1 MNLPLLVEIPAALLP
16 LVARNRESLRAAVGA
31 IQSESEGAAAGL
43 IAGRTRSHNSQT
55 DHPTPPFAT
64 PQSPVGAGSTRDE
77 ALPVPTQ
84 PDWSPDRWLQWD
96 RVTAASDFVLQQATQ
111 NPVLLLDLAASGDL
125 DRAFAPGE
133 LCAQIAAAVS
143 QAATEDELAR
153 ALRRQR
159 ARHQIR
165 IIWRDLTRQA
175 DLIQTCRDLSDMAD
189 ACIDQAYQWLY
200 LRHCQQFGTPM
211 GRRSGQPQHMVVL
224 GMGKLGAVELN
235 LSSDI
240 DLIFAYPEGG
250 ETEGAKRPLDNQEF
264 FIRLGQ
270 RLIKALD
277 PITVDGFVFRVDMRL
292 RPYGSSGAL
301 VLSFNALEQY
311 YQDQGRDWERY
322 AMIKARVVAGDQQAG
337 AQLLDM
343 LRPFVYRRY
352 LDFSAIEAL
361 RTMKQLIQQEVRR
374 KGMADNIK
382 LGSGGIREVEFIAQ
396 AFQLIHGGR
405 DLSLQQRP
413 LLKVLATLEGQGY
426 LPAAVIAELRDGY
439 EFLRYTEHA
448 IQAIADRQTQMLPDG
463 DQDRARIA
471 FMMGFTDWA
480 SFHQRLMQWRE
491 RTAWHFGELIADPD
505 EEADV
510 PKEEIVGG
518 EWLPLWEDSQ
528 DQDVACRQLY
538 TAGFNDP
545 AKALK
550 RLEDLRAS
558 PQLRAMQ
565 RLGRERLDAFIPRL
579 LAQAVEHVDPDLVLE
594 RVLPL
599 VEAVARR
606 SAYLVLL
613 TENPDALR
621 RLLTLCAASPWIAE
635 QIARFPLLLDELL
648 NEARLFNPPLA
659 PELAAELRERLTRI
673 PEDDLEQ
680 QMEALRH
687 FKLAHNLRVA
697 ASEIVGALP
706 LMKVSD
712 YLTWLA
718 EAILEQVL
726 ALAWRQTV
734 ARHGVPKRPDGS
746 DCDPGFVIVGYGK
759 VGGIE
764 LGHGSDLDLVFIHDG
779 DPNAETDGAKPID
792 SAQFFTRLGQ
802 RIIHLLTAQTNSGQ
816 LYDVDMRLR
825 PSGAAGLLVS
835 SVAAFARYQ
844 ENEAWTWE
852 HQALVR
858 ARVLV
863 GCRQTGAAFEQV
875 RAQVLGRTRDLDKLR
890 AEVSEMRAKMRDNLG
905 TRLTTAGLGAN
916 AFDAGVPFDVK
927 QDAGGIV
934 DIEFMV
940 QYAALAWSDKHPAL
954 LQYTD
959 NIRILEGL
967 EQAGLL
973 PAADAGLLREAYKA
987 YRSAAHRQALQKQ
1000 AGVIAGDQFSA
1011 ERREVMRIWQSLGL
1025 STPPVGAA

>member
-1 MNLPLLVEIPAALLP
+1 MSLPLLADVPAILLPFVGRAQRSLHTAVAALSDSALAE
-16 LVARNRESLRAAVGA
+16 LDAWSDERRAAFER
-31 IQSESEGAAAGL
+31 IC
-43 IAGRTRSHNSQT
+43 
-55 DHPTPPFAT
+55 
-64 PQSPVGAGSTRDE
+64 
-77 ALPVPTQ
+77 
-84 PDWSPDRWLQWD
+84 
-96 RVTAASDFVLQQATQ
+96 AASDFFADQVTRDPQM
-111 NPVLLLDLAASGDL
+111 LLDLASSGQL
-125 DRAFAPGE
+125 ERSFAAGE
-133 LCAQIAAAVS
+133 LRGQIDAAV
-143 QAATEDELAR
+143 QTAETEDDLGR
-153 ALRRQR
+153 QLRRQR
-159 ARHQIR
+159 TRHQVR
-165 IIWRDLTRQA
+165 IIWRDLNRQA
-175 DLIQTCRDLSDMAD
+175 NLVETCRDLSDMAD
-189 ACIDQAYQWLY
+189 ACIDLAYHWLY
-200 LRHCQQFGTPM
+200 QRHAQQFGMPT
-211 GRRSGQPQHMVVL
+211 GRRSGEPQHMVIL

-240 DLIFAYPEGG
+240 DLIFGYPEGG
-250 ETEGAKRPLDNQEF
+250 ETVGVKRPLDNQEF

-322 AMIKARVVAGDQQAG
+322 AMIKARVVGGDQVAG

-374 KGMADNIK
+374 KGMAENIK

-413 LLKVLATLEGQGY
+413 LLKVLKTLEGQGY
-426 LPAAVIAELRDGY
+426 LPAAVISELREGY

-463 DQDRARIA
+463 DKDQARIA
-471 FMMGFTDWA
+471 FMLGFDDWA
-480 SFHQRLMQWRE
+480 SFHAQLMYWRG
-491 RTAWHFGELIADPD
+491 RVAWHFRQVIADPD
-505 EEADV
+505 EEDGDDDSDSEMA
-510 PKEEIVGG
+510 VGG
-518 EWLPLWEDSQ
+518 EWSPLWEDSQ
-528 DQDVACRQLY
+528 DEEAACRQL
-538 TAGFNDP
+538 ADGGFSD
-545 AKALK
+545 ATQALK
-550 RLEDLRAS
+550 RLTDLRNS

-579 LAQAVEHVDPDLVLE
+579 LAQAVEHDNPDLVLE

-613 TENPDALR
+613 TENPSALR

-648 NEARLFNPPLA
+648 NEGRLFRPPLA

-687 FKLAHNLRVA
+687 FKLAHRLRVA
-697 ASEIVGALP
+697 ASEITGSLP

-726 ALAWRQTV
+726 ALAWHHTV
-734 ARHGVPKRPDGS
+734 AKHGTPMRPDGTL
-746 DCDPGFVIVGYGK
+746 CDPGFIIIGYGK

-779 DPNAETDGAKPID
+779 DPHAETDGAKPID

-816 LYDVDMRLR
+816 LYEVDMRLR
-825 PSGAAGLLVS
+825 PSGASGLLVS
-835 SVAAFARYQ
+835 SLGAFDRYQ
-844 ENEAWTWE
+844 QNEAWTWE

-863 GCRQTGAAFEQV
+863 GSQEVGAEFEKV
-875 RAQVLGRTRDLDKLR
+875 RAAVLGRERDLPKLR

-905 TRLTTAGLGAN
+905 SKATAAGTAAN
-916 AFDAGVPFDVK
+916 AFDATAPFDLK

-940 QYAALAWSDKHPAL
+940 QYAALAWSREHPAL
-954 LQYTD
+954 LRYTD

-967 EQAGLL
+967 EQAGLI
-973 PAADAGLLREAYKA
+973 PDTDANLLREAYKA
-987 YRSAAHRQALQKQ
+987 YRAAAHRQALQKE
-1000 AGVIAGDQFSA
+1000 AGVISGDQFHA
-1011 ERREVMRIWQSLGL
+1011 ERREVMRIWANLGL
-1025 STPPVGAA
+1025 S

>member
-1 MNLPLLVEIPAALLP
+1 MTLPVLAELPAILLP
-16 LVARNRESLRAAVGA
+16 LVSRSEQSFRTSVAAL
-31 IQSESEGAAAGL
+31 ENDHGL
-43 IAGRTRSHNSQT
+43 S
-55 DHPTPPFAT
+55 DWTP
-64 PQSPVGAGSTRDE
+64 E
-77 ALPVPTQ
+77 
-84 PDWSPDRWLQWD
+84 RWAQLA
-96 RVTAASDFVLQQATQ
+96 RVTAASEFVIEQSIRDPLM
-111 NPVLLLDLAASGDL
+111 LLSLVASGEL

-143 QAATEDELAR
+143 TAQSEDELGR

-159 ARHQIR
+159 ARHQVR

-175 DLIQTCRDLSDMAD
+175 DLVQTCRDLSDMAD
-189 ACIDQAYQWLY
+189 ATIDQAYQWLY
-200 LRHCQQFGTPM
+200 SRHCEQFGTPT
-211 GRRSGQPQHMVVL
+211 GRRSGEPQQMVIL

-250 ETEGAKRPLDNQEF
+250 ETVGVKRSLDNQEF

-277 PITVDGFVFRVDMRL
+277 PMTVDGFVFRVDMRL

-322 AMIKARVVAGDQQAG
+322 AMIKARVVAGDQVAG

-413 LLKVLATLEGQGY
+413 LLKVLSTLEGQGY
-426 LPAAVIAELRDGY
+426 LPPAVVSELREGY

-448 IQAIADRQTQMLPDG
+448 IQAIADRQTQMLPDSAQ
-463 DQDRARIA
+463 DQARIA
-471 FMMGFTDWA
+471 FMLGFADWSA
-480 SFHQRLMQWRE
+480 FHEQLMYWRG
-491 RTAWHFGELIADPD
+491 RVAWHFAQVIADPD
-505 EEADV
+505 EEEGSENEV
-510 PKEEIVGG
+510 VVGG
-518 EWLPLWEDSQ
+518 EWLPLWEEEQ
-528 DQDVACRQLY
+528 DEEAACRQLQEGGFVD
-538 TAGFNDP
+538 AG
-545 AKALK
+545 KALK
-550 RLEDLRAS
+550 ALAGLRGS

-579 LAQAVEHVDPDLVLE
+579 LAQAVEHDNPDLVLE

-613 TENPDALR
+613 TENPGALR

-635 QIARFPLLLDELL
+635 QITRFPLLLDELL
-648 NEARLFNPPLA
+648 NEGRLFKPPLA

-687 FKLAHNLRVA
+687 FKLAHRLRVA
-697 ASEIVGALP
+697 ASEIAGSLP

-734 ARHGVPKRPDGS
+734 TKYGTPLRTDGTL
-746 DCDPGFVIVGYGK
+746 CDPGFIIVGYGK

-779 DPNAETDGAKPID
+779 DPQAETDGPKSID
-792 SAQFFTRLGQ
+792 GAQFFTRLGQ

-816 LYDVDMRLR
+816 LYEVDMRLR
-825 PSGAAGLLVS
+825 PSGASGLLVS
-835 SVAAFARYQ
+835 SLGAFARYQ

-863 GCRQTGAAFEQV
+863 GSQDVGQAFEKV
-875 RAQVLGRTRDLDKLR
+875 RAQVLGESRDLAKLQQ
-890 AEVSEMRAKMRDNLG
+890 EVSEMRAKMRDNLG
-905 TRLTTAGLGAN
+905 TRSTAAGTAAN
-916 AFDAGVPFDVK
+916 AFEATVPFDLK

-940 QYAALAWSDKHPAL
+940 QYAALAWSQSHPPL
-954 LQYTD
+954 LRWTD
-959 NIRILEGL
+959 NIRILEELEHEGL
-967 EQAGLL
+967 M
-973 PAADAGLLREAYKA
+973 PAEDASLLREAYKA
-987 YRSAAHRQALQKQ
+987 YRSAAHRQALQKD
-1000 AGVIAGDQFSA
+1000 AGVIAGDQFA
-1011 ERREVMRIWQSLGL
+1011 EERRQVLRIWKELGL
-1025 STPPVGAA
+1025 S

>member
-1 MNLPLLVEIPAALLP
+1 MSLPTLAELPAILLPKAQRAEQSFRDAVAALDDDH
-16 LVARNRESLRAAVGA
+16 
-31 IQSESEGAAAGL
+31 GL
-43 IAGRTRSHNSQT
+43 SAW
-55 DHPTPPFAT
+55 T
-64 PQSPVGAGSTRDE
+64 PQRWADFTR
-77 ALPVPTQ
+77 VC
-84 PDWSPDRWLQWD
+84 
-96 RVTAASDFVLQQATQ
+96 AASDFVIEQSVRDPLM
-111 NPVLLLDLAASGDL
+111 LLELVAWGEL
-125 DRAFAPGE
+125 DRGFAPGE
-133 LCAQIAAAVS
+133 LCGQIAGVVQ
-143 QAATEDELAR
+143 QAETEEELGR
-153 ALRRQR
+153 VLRRQR
-159 ARHQIR
+159 TRQQVR

-175 DLIQTCRDLSDMAD
+175 DLVQTCRDLSDMAD
-189 ACIDQAYQWLY
+189 ASIDQAYQWLY
-200 LRHCQQFGTPM
+200 QRHCVQFGTPT
-211 GRRSGQPQHMVVL
+211 GRRSGEPQHMVIL

-250 ETEGAKRPLDNQEF
+250 ETAGVKRSLDNQEF

-270 RLIKALD
+270 KLIKALD
-277 PITVDGFVFRVDMRL
+277 PMTVDGFVFRVDMRL
-292 RPYGSSGAL
+292 RPYGSAGAL

-322 AMIKARVVAGDQQAG
+322 AMIKARVVAGDQAAG

-413 LLKVLATLEGQGY
+413 LLKVLGTLEGQGY
-426 LPAAVIAELRDGY
+426 LPPAVIAELRNGY

-463 DQDRARIA
+463 PEDQARIA
-471 FMMGFTDWA
+471 FMLGFTDWA
-480 SFHQRLMQWRE
+480 AFHERLMYWRG
-491 RTAWHFGELIADPD
+491 RVDWHFRQVIADPD
-505 EEADV
+505 EEEG
-510 PKEEIVGG
+510 EESELVVGG
-518 EWLPLWEDSQ
+518 EWLPLWEESQ
-528 DQDVACRQLY
+528 DEDAACRQL
-538 TAGFNDP
+538 AEGGFTD
-545 AKALK
+545 ATKALK
-550 RLEDLRAS
+550 ALAGLRGS

-579 LAQAVEHVDPDLVLE
+579 LAQAVEHANPDLVLE

-635 QIARFPLLLDELL
+635 QITRFPLLLDELL
-648 NEARLFNPPLA
+648 NEGRLFKPPLA

-687 FKLAHNLRVA
+687 FKLAHRLRVA
-697 ASEIVGALP
+697 ASEIAGSLP

-734 ARHGVPKRPDGS
+734 ARHGSPQRLDGTL
-746 DCDPGFVIVGYGK
+746 CDPGFIIVGYGK

-779 DPNAETDGAKPID
+779 DPQAETDGAKPID
-792 SAQFFTRLGQ
+792 GAQFFTRLGQ
-802 RIIHLLTAQTNSGQ
+802 RIIHLLTTQTNSGQ
-816 LYDVDMRLR
+816 LYEVDMRLR
-825 PSGAAGLLVS
+825 PSGASGLLVS
-835 SVAAFARYQ
+835 SLGAFDRYQ
-844 ENEAWTWE
+844 QNEAWTWE
-852 HQALVR
+852 HQALIR

-863 GCRQTGAAFEQV
+863 GSQDVGQAFEQV
-875 RAQVLGRTRDLDKLR
+875 RAKVLGRERDLAKLR
-890 AEVSEMRAKMRDNLG
+890 QEVSEMRAKMRDNLG
-905 TRLTTAGLGAN
+905 TKGTAAGTGAN
-916 AFDAGVPFDVK
+916 AFEATALFDLK

-940 QYAALAWSDKHPAL
+940 QYAALAWSAQHPSL
-954 LQYTD
+954 LRYTD

-967 EQAGLL
+967 EQVGLM
-973 PAADAGLLREAYKA
+973 PAADAHLLREVYKA
-987 YRSAAHRQALQKQ
+987 YRSAAHRQALQNE
-1000 AGVIAGDQFSA
+1000 AGTVAGDQFA
-1011 ERREVMRIWQSLGL
+1011 DERRQVMRIWQELGL
-1025 STPPVGAA
+1025 S

>member
-1 MNLPLLVEIPAALLP
+1 MSLPS
-16 LVARNRESLRAAVGA
+16 LVALPDTLQHLTGSNEQSLRSGV
-31 IQSESEGAAAGL
+31 AAADGL
-43 IAGRTRSHNSQT
+43 SLDAWTAERWAA
-55 DHPTPPFAT
+55 FA
-64 PQSPVGAGSTRDE
+64 
-77 ALPVPTQ
+77 
-84 PDWSPDRWLQWD
+84 
-96 RVTAASDFVLQQATQ
+96 RVAAASEFVLEQSLRDPAM
-111 NPVLLLDLAASGDL
+111 LLSLAESGEL
-125 DRAFAPGE
+125 ERRFAPGE
-133 LCAQIAAAVS
+133 LCAQLAAAA
-143 QAATEDELAR
+143 QAATTEDELAR
-153 ALRRQR
+153 NLRRQR
-159 ARHQIR
+159 TRHQVR

-175 DLIQTCRDLSDMAD
+175 DLVETCRDLSDMAD
-189 ACIDQAYQWLY
+189 AAIDQAYQWLY
-200 LRHCQQFGTPM
+200 PRHCQQFGTPI
-211 GRRSGQPQHMVVL
+211 GNRSGQPQQMVVL

-240 DLIFAYPEGG
+240 DLIFAFPEGG
-250 ETEGAKRPLDNQEF
+250 ETEGVKRSLDNQEF
-264 FIRLGQ
+264 FNRLGQ

-292 RPYGSSGAL
+292 RPYGSAGAL
-301 VLSFNALEQY
+301 TLSFNALEQY

-322 AMIKARVVAGDQQAG
+322 AMIKARVVAGDQVAG
-337 AQLLDM
+337 SQLLEM

-374 KGMADNIK
+374 KGMSGNIK
-382 LGSGGIREVEFIAQ
+382 LGAGGIREVEFIAQ

-426 LPAAVIAELRDGY
+426 LPAPVVEELREGY
-439 EFLRYTEHA
+439 MFLRYTEHA

-463 DQDRARIA
+463 DLDRARIA
-471 FMMGFTDWA
+471 FMLGFPDWDA
-480 SFHQRLMQWRE
+480 FHDRLMHWRA
-491 RTAWHFGELIADPD
+491 RIDWHFRQVIADPD
-505 EEADV
+505 EDEGEGEV
-510 PKEEIVGG
+510 VVGG
-518 EWLPLWEDSQ
+518 EWLPLWEEAQ
-528 DQDVACRQLY
+528 DEEAACRQLED
-538 TAGFNDP
+538 AGFRDAP
-545 AKALK
+545 RAIKLLAG
-550 RLEDLRAS
+550 LRSS

-579 LAQAVEHVDPDLVLE
+579 LAQAVEHDDPDLVLE

-613 TENPDALR
+613 TENPGALR

-648 NEARLFNPPLA
+648 NESRLFSPPLA

-687 FKLAHNLRVA
+687 FKLAHSLRVA
-697 ASEIVGALP
+697 ASEIAGSLP

-718 EAILEQVL
+718 EAILDQVL

-734 ARHGVPKRPDGS
+734 ARHGRPQRSDGS
-746 DCDPGFVIVGYGK
+746 PCDPGFIIVGYGK

-779 DPNAETDGAKPID
+779 DPQAETDGAKPID

-802 RIIHLLTAQTNSGQ
+802 RIIHLLTTQTASGQ

-825 PSGAAGLLVS
+825 PSGASGLLVS
-835 SVAAFARYQ
+835 SVGAFERYQ
-844 ENEAWTWE
+844 QNEAWTWE

-863 GCRQTGAAFEQV
+863 GCPQVGAAFEGV
-875 RAQVLGRTRDLDKLR
+875 RARVLGKQRDLAGLR
-890 AEVSEMRAKMRDNLG
+890 SEVSEMRAKMRDNLG
-905 TRLTTAGLGAN
+905 TKSTAAGTAAN
-916 AFDAGVPFDVK
+916 AYDSGVPFDIK

-940 QYAALAWSDKHPAL
+940 QYAALAWSHSHPAL
-954 LQYTD
+954 LRYTD

-967 EQAGLL
+967 E
-973 PAADAGLLREAYKA
+973 DAGLVPASDAVLLREVYKA
-987 YRSAAHRQALQKQ
+987 FRSAAHRQALQKQ
-1000 AGVIAGDQFSA
+1000 AGVIDAGQFVN
-1011 ERREVMRIWQSLGL
+1011 ERQQVRRIWSELGL
-1025 STPPVGAA
+1025 S

>member
-1 MNLPLLVEIPAALLP
+1 MSLPLLAELPAVLMP
-16 LVARNRESLRAAVGA
+16 LVARAGQSWRTALDSL
-31 IQSESEGAAAGL
+31 
-43 IAGRTRSHNSQT
+43 T
-55 DHPTPPFAT
+55 
-64 PQSPVGAGSTRDE
+64 DE
-77 ALPVPTQ
+77 ARQSFQTWPEA
-84 PDWSPDRWLQWD
+84 RLQAFD
-96 RVTAASDFVLQQATQ
+96 RVCAASDFVADQVSRDPLM
-111 NPVLLLDLAASGDL
+111 LLDLAESGEL
-125 DRAFAPGE
+125 ERSFAPGE
-133 LCAQIAAAVS
+133 LLGHIASAVI
-143 QAATEDELAR
+143 QAASDDELGR
-153 ALRRQR
+153 NLRRQR
-159 ARHQIR
+159 TRQQVR

-175 DLIQTCRDLSDMAD
+175 DLVETCRDLSDMAD
-189 ACIDQAYQWLY
+189 GCIDLAYKWLY
-200 LRHCQQFGTPM
+200 ERHCQQFGTPT
-211 GRRSGQPQHMVVL
+211 GRRTGEPQQMVIL

-250 ETEGAKRPLDNQEF
+250 ETQGVKRPLDNQEF

-277 PITVDGFVFRVDMRL
+277 PVTVDGFVFRVDMRL

-322 AMIKARVVAGDQQAG
+322 AMIKARVVGGDQEKG
-337 AQLLDM
+337 SELLDM

-374 KGMADNIK
+374 KGMAENIK

-413 LLKVLATLEGQGY
+413 LLKVLKTLEGQGY
-426 LPAAVIAELRDGY
+426 LPAAVIDELREGY
-439 EFLRYTEHA
+439 QFLRYTEHA
-448 IQAIADRQTQMLPDG
+448 IQAIADRQTQMLPD
-463 DQDRARIA
+463 DPQDKSRIA
-471 FMMGFTDWA
+471 FMMGFADWA
-480 SFHQRLMQWRE
+480 SFHERLMYWRE
-491 RTAWHFGELIADPD
+491 RVAWHFRQVIADPD
-505 EEADV
+505 EEDGQQDHG
-510 PKEEIVGG
+510 EEIVGG
-518 EWLPLWEDSQ
+518 EWLPLWEESQ
-528 DQDVACRQLY
+528 NEESACLQLQEG
-538 TAGFNDP
+538 GFAD
-545 AKALK
+545 AQKALK
-550 RLEDLRAS
+550 NLSNLRNS
-558 PQLRAMQ
+558 SQLRSMQ

-579 LAQAVEHVDPDLVLE
+579 LAQAVEHDNPDLVLE

-613 TENPDALR
+613 TENPGALR

-648 NEARLFNPPLA
+648 NEGRLFSPPQAL
-659 PELAAELRERLTRI
+659 ELAAELRERLTRI

-687 FKLAHNLRVA
+687 FKLAHRLRVA
-697 ASEIVGALP
+697 ASEITGSLP

-726 ALAWRQTV
+726 ALAWRHTV
-734 ARHGVPKRPDGS
+734 ARHGAPRRPDGTL
-746 DCDPGFVIVGYGK
+746 CDPGFVIVGYGK

-779 DPNAETDGAKPID
+779 DPQAETDGAKPID
-792 SAQFFTRLGQ
+792 GAQFFTRLGQ
-802 RIIHLLTAQTNSGQ
+802 RIIHLITTQTNSGQ
-816 LYDVDMRLR
+816 LYEVDMRLR

-835 SVAAFARYQ
+835 SLGAFSRYQ

-863 GCRQTGAAFEQV
+863 GSTDVGRQFEAV
-875 RAQVLGRTRDLDKLR
+875 RALVLGRERDLPKLR
-890 AEVSEMRAKMRDNLG
+890 QEVSEMRAKMRDNLG
-905 TRLTTAGLGAN
+905 TRATAAGKGAN
-916 AFDAGVPFDVK
+916 AFEPTARFDLK

-940 QYAALAWSDKHPAL
+940 QYAALAWSREHPAL
-954 LQYTD
+954 LLYTD

-967 EQAGLL
+967 EEAGLMA
-973 PAADAGLLREAYKA
+973 AADAGLLREAYKA
-987 YRSAAHRQALQKQ
+987 YRSAAHRQALQNDP
-1000 AGVIAGDQFSA
+1000 GVVAGDQFA
-1011 ERREVMRIWQSLGL
+1011 TERREVMRLWGQLGL
-1025 STPPVGAA
+1025 G

>member
-1 MNLPLLVEIPAALLP
+1 MTLPVLAELPAILLP
-16 LVARNRESLRAAVGA
+16 LV
-31 IQSESEGAAAGL
+31 
-43 IAGRTRSHNSQT
+43 TRSEQSFRT
-55 DHPTPPFAT
+55 AVAALEDDHGFSNWTPERWAQFA
-64 PQSPVGAGSTRDE
+64 
-77 ALPVPTQ
+77 
-84 PDWSPDRWLQWD
+84 
-96 RVTAASDFVLQQATQ
+96 RVSAASDFVIEQSVRDPLM
-111 NPVLLLDLAASGDL
+111 LLSLVQSGEL
-125 DRAFAPGE
+125 DRPFAPGE
-133 LCAQIAAAVS
+133 LCAQIAAAVNTAQS
-143 QAATEDELAR
+143 EDELGR
-153 ALRRQR
+153 VLRRQR
-159 ARHQIR
+159 ARHQVR
-165 IIWRDLTRQA
+165 IIWRDLNRQA
-175 DLIQTCRDLSDMAD
+175 DLVQTCRDLSDMAD
-189 ACIDQAYQWLY
+189 ATIDQAYQWLY
-200 LRHCQQFGTPM
+200 SRHCQQFGTPT
-211 GRRSGQPQHMVVL
+211 GRRSGLPQQMVIL

-250 ETEGAKRPLDNQEF
+250 ETVGVKRALDNQEF

-277 PITVDGFVFRVDMRL
+277 PMTVDGFVFRVDMRL

-322 AMIKARVVAGDQQAG
+322 AMIKARVVAGDQAAG

-413 LLKVLATLEGQGY
+413 LLKVLSTLEGQGY
-426 LPAAVIAELRDGY
+426 LPPAVISELREGY

-463 DQDRARIA
+463 AQDQARIA
-471 FMMGFTDWA
+471 FMLGFADWQA
-480 SFHQRLMQWRE
+480 FHEKLMFWRG
-491 RTAWHFGELIADPD
+491 RVAWHFAQVIADPD
-505 EEADV
+505 EEEGADCEV
-510 PKEEIVGG
+510 VVGG
-518 EWLPLWEDSQ
+518 EWLPLWEEAQ
-528 DQDVACRQLY
+528 DEEAACRQLEEG
-538 TAGFNDP
+538 GFAD
-545 AKALK
+545 ATKALK
-550 RLEDLRAS
+550 ALASLRGS

-579 LAQAVEHVDPDLVLE
+579 LAQAVEHDNPDLVLE

-613 TENPDALR
+613 TENPGALR

-635 QIARFPLLLDELL
+635 QITRFPLLLDELL
-648 NEARLFNPPLA
+648 NEGRLFKPPLA

-687 FKLAHNLRVA
+687 FKLAHRLRVA
-697 ASEIVGALP
+697 ASEIAGSLP

-734 ARHGVPKRPDGS
+734 AKYGTPLRTDGTL
-746 DCDPGFVIVGYGK
+746 CDPGFIIVGYGK
-759 VGGIE
+759 VGGLE

-779 DPNAETDGAKPID
+779 DPQAETDGPKPID
-792 SAQFFTRLGQ
+792 GAQFFTRLGQ

-816 LYDVDMRLR
+816 LYEVDMRLR
-825 PSGAAGLLVS
+825 PSGASGLLVS
-835 SVAAFARYQ
+835 SLGAFERYQ

-863 GCRQTGAAFEQV
+863 GSQDVGQAFEKV
-875 RAQVLGRTRDLDKLR
+875 RAQVLGKARDLAKLQQ
-890 AEVSEMRAKMRDNLG
+890 EVSEMRAKMRDNLG
-905 TRLTTAGLGAN
+905 SKSTAAGTAAN
-916 AFDAGVPFDVK
+916 AFEATAPFDLK

-940 QYAALAWSDKHPAL
+940 QYAALAWSHSHPPL
-954 LQYTD
+954 LRWTD
-959 NIRILEGL
+959 NIRILEELEHEGL
-967 EQAGLL
+967 M
-973 PAADAGLLREAYKA
+973 PAEDASLLREAYKA
-987 YRSAAHRQALQKQ
+987 YRSAAHRQALQKD
-1000 AGVIAGDQFSA
+1000 AGVIAGDQFVE
-1011 ERREVMRIWQSLGL
+1011 ERRQVLRIWKELGL
-1025 STPPVGAA
+1025 S

>member
-1 MNLPLLVEIPAALLP
+1 MSLPMQAELPAILLP
-16 LVARNRESLRAAVGA
+16 FAKRAEQSFRDAV
-31 IQSESEGAAAGL
+31 AGL
-43 IAGRTRSHNSQT
+43 DGDNGLSEW
-55 DHPTPPFAT
+55 T
-64 PQSPVGAGSTRDE
+64 PQ
-77 ALPVPTQ
+77 
-84 PDWSPDRWLQWD
+84 RWAD
-96 RVTAASDFVLQQATQ
+96 FARVCAASDFVIEQSVRDPLM
-111 NPVLLLDLAASGDL
+111 LLELVAWGEL
-125 DRAFAPGE
+125 DRSFAPGE
-133 LCAQIAAAVS
+133 LCGQIATAVQ
-143 QAATEDELAR
+143 QAETEDELGR
-153 ALRRQR
+153 VLRRQR
-159 ARHQIR
+159 TRQQVR

-175 DLIQTCRDLSDMAD
+175 DLVQTCRDLSDMAD
-189 ACIDQAYQWLY
+189 ASIDQAYQWLY
-200 LRHCQQFGTPM
+200 QRHCVLFGTPT
-211 GRRSGQPQHMVVL
+211 GRRSGEPQHMVIL

-250 ETEGAKRPLDNQEF
+250 DTVGVKRSLDNQEF

-270 RLIKALD
+270 KLIKALD
-277 PITVDGFVFRVDMRL
+277 PMTVDGFVFRVDMRL
-292 RPYGSSGAL
+292 RPYGSAGAL

-322 AMIKARVVAGDQQAG
+322 AMIKGRVVAGDQVAG
-337 AQLLDM
+337 AKLLDM

-374 KGMADNIK
+374 KGMAENIK

-413 LLKVLATLEGQGY
+413 LLKVLGTLEGQGY
-426 LPAAVIAELRDGY
+426 LPPAVVAELRDGY

-463 DQDRARIA
+463 TEDQARIA
-471 FMMGFTDWA
+471 FMLGFPDWTA
-480 SFHQRLMQWRE
+480 FHERLMYWRG
-491 RTAWHFGELIADPD
+491 RVDWHFRQVIADPD
-505 EEADV
+505 EEEG
-510 PKEEIVGG
+510 EESELMVGG
-518 EWLPLWEDSQ
+518 EWLPLWEESQ
-528 DQDVACRQLY
+528 DEEAACRQLQEG
-538 TAGFNDP
+538 GFTDAP
-545 AKALK
+545 KALK
-550 RLEDLRAS
+550 TLAGLRSS

-579 LAQAVEHVDPDLVLE
+579 LAQAVEHANPDLVLE

-635 QIARFPLLLDELL
+635 QITRFPLLLDELL
-648 NEARLFNPPLA
+648 NEGRLFKPPLA

-687 FKLAHNLRVA
+687 FKLAHRLRVA
-697 ASEIVGALP
+697 ASEIAGSLP

-734 ARHGVPKRPDGS
+734 ARYGSPQRVDGTL
-746 DCDPGFVIVGYGK
+746 CDPGFIIVGYGK

-779 DPNAETDGAKPID
+779 DPQAETDGAKPID
-792 SAQFFTRLGQ
+792 GAQFFTRLGQ
-802 RIIHLLTAQTNSGQ
+802 RIIHLLTTQTNSGQ
-816 LYDVDMRLR
+816 LYEVDMRLR
-825 PSGAAGLLVS
+825 PSGASGLLVS
-835 SVAAFARYQ
+835 SLGAFARYQ

-863 GCRQTGAAFEQV
+863 GSQDVGRAFEQV
-875 RAQVLGRTRDLDKLR
+875 RAQVLGRAQDLDKLR
-890 AEVSEMRAKMRDNLG
+890 QEVSEMRAKMRDNLG
-905 TRLTTAGLGAN
+905 TKSTAAGTAAN
-916 AFDAGVPFDVK
+916 AFEPTASFDLK

-940 QYAALAWSDKHPAL
+940 QYAALAWSAQHPTL
-954 LQYTD
+954 LRYTD

-967 EQAGLL
+967 EQVGLM
-973 PAADAGLLREAYKA
+973 PAADAHLLREVYKA
-987 YRSAAHRQALQKQ
+987 YRSAAHRQALQNE
-1000 AGVIAGDQFSA
+1000 AGTVAGDQFA
-1011 ERREVMRIWQSLGL
+1011 DERRQVQRIWHELGL
-1025 STPPVGAA
+1025 S

>member
-1 MNLPLLVEIPAALLP
+1 MTLPVLAELPAILLP
-16 LVARNRESLRAAVGA
+16 LV
-31 IQSESEGAAAGL
+31 
-43 IAGRTRSHNSQT
+43 TRSEQSFRT
-55 DHPTPPFAT
+55 AVAALEDDHGFASWTPERWAQFA
-64 PQSPVGAGSTRDE
+64 
-77 ALPVPTQ
+77 
-84 PDWSPDRWLQWD
+84 
-96 RVTAASDFVLQQATQ
+96 RVTAASEFVIEQSVRDPLM
-111 NPVLLLDLAASGDL
+111 LLSLVQSGEL

-133 LCAQIAAAVS
+133 LCAQIAAAVN
-143 QAATEDELAR
+143 AAQTEDELGR

-159 ARHQIR
+159 ARHQVR

-175 DLIQTCRDLSDMAD
+175 DLVQTCRDLSDMAD
-189 ACIDQAYQWLY
+189 ATIDQAYQWLY
-200 LRHCQQFGTPM
+200 SRHCEQFGTPT
-211 GRRSGQPQHMVVL
+211 GRRSGEPQPMVIL

-250 ETEGAKRPLDNQEF
+250 ETVGVKRSLDNQEF

-277 PITVDGFVFRVDMRL
+277 PMTVDGFVFRVDMRL

-322 AMIKARVVAGDQQAG
+322 AMIKARVVAGDQVAG

-413 LLKVLATLEGQGY
+413 LLKVLSTLEGQGY
-426 LPAAVIAELRDGY
+426 LPPAVISELREGY

-463 DQDRARIA
+463 AQDQARIA
-471 FMMGFTDWA
+471 FMLGFADWD
-480 SFHQRLMQWRE
+480 SFHEKLMFWRG
-491 RTAWHFGELIADPD
+491 RVAWHFAQVIADPD
-505 EEADV
+505 EDEGAESEV
-510 PKEEIVGG
+510 VVGG
-518 EWLPLWEDSQ
+518 EWLPLWEEAQ
-528 DQDVACRQLY
+528 DEEAACRQLEEG
-538 TAGFNDP
+538 GFAD
-545 AKALK
+545 ASKALK
-550 RLEDLRAS
+550 ALAGLRSS

-579 LAQAVEHVDPDLVLE
+579 LAQAVEHANPDLVLE

-613 TENPDALR
+613 TENPGALR

-635 QIARFPLLLDELL
+635 QITRFPLLLDELL
-648 NEARLFNPPLA
+648 NEGRLFKPPLA

-687 FKLAHNLRVA
+687 FKLAHRLRVA
-697 ASEIVGALP
+697 ASEIAGSLP

-734 ARHGVPKRPDGS
+734 AKYGTPLRTDGTL
-746 DCDPGFVIVGYGK
+746 CDPGFIIVGYGK
-759 VGGIE
+759 VGGLE

-779 DPNAETDGAKPID
+779 DPQAETDGPKSID
-792 SAQFFTRLGQ
+792 GAQFFTRLGQ

-816 LYDVDMRLR
+816 LYEVDMRLR
-825 PSGAAGLLVS
+825 PSGASGLLVS
-835 SVAAFARYQ
+835 SLGAFARYQ

-863 GCRQTGAAFEQV
+863 GSQDVGQAFEKV
-875 RAQVLGRTRDLDKLR
+875 RAQVLGKARDLAKLQQ
-890 AEVSEMRAKMRDNLG
+890 EVSEMRAKMRDNLG
-905 TRLTTAGLGAN
+905 TKSTAAGTAAN
-916 AFDAGVPFDVK
+916 AFDATAPFDLK

-940 QYAALAWSDKHPAL
+940 QYAALAWSQSHPPL
-954 LQYTD
+954 LRWTD
-959 NIRILEGL
+959 NIRILEELEHQGL
-967 EQAGLL
+967 M
-973 PAADAGLLREAYKA
+973 PAEDASLLREAYKA
-987 YRSAAHRQALQKQ
+987 YRSAAHRQALQKD
-1000 AGVIAGDQFSA
+1000 AGVISGDQFA
-1011 ERREVMRIWQSLGL
+1011 EERRQVLRIWKEMGL
-1025 STPPVGAA
+1025 S

>member
-1 MNLPLLVEIPAALLP
+1 MSLPSPVDLPASLLP
-16 LVARNRESLRAAVGA
+16 LADRAERSFQAAV
-31 IQSESEGAAAGL
+31 
-43 IAGRTRSHNSQT
+43 
-55 DHPTPPFAT
+55 
-64 PQSPVGAGSTRDE
+64 E
-77 ALPVPTQ
+77 ALGAEVAGYFSAWPEARRQ
-84 PDWSPDRWLQWD
+84 DFR
-96 RVTAASDFVLQQATQ
+96 RVCANSEFVAEQALRD
-111 NPVLLLDLAASGDL
+111 PEMLLALAEAGELGRSL
-125 DRAFAPGE
+125 NPGE
-133 LCAQIAAAVS
+133 LRQQLVETLDGCVD
-143 QAATEDELAR
+143 ENELAR
-153 ALRRQR
+153 RLRRYRTRQ
-159 ARHQIR
+159 QVR
-165 IIWRDLTRQA
+165 IIWRDITRRA
-175 DLIQTCRDLSDMAD
+175 DLKETCRDLSDLAD
-189 ACIDQAYQWLY
+189 AGIDLAYRWLY
-200 LRHCQQFGTPM
+200 EQLSAQSGVPT
-211 GRRSGQPQHMVVL
+211 GARSGTPQHMVIL

-250 ETEGAKRPLDNQEF
+250 ETVGAKRALDNQEF
-264 FIRLGQ
+264 FTRLGQ

-277 PITVDGFVFRVDMRL
+277 AITLDGFVFRVDMRL

-301 VLSFNALEQY
+301 VLSFSALEQY

-322 AMIKARVVAGDQQAG
+322 AMIKARVVGGDQVAG
-337 AQLLDM
+337 KQLLEL

-361 RTMKQLIQQEVRR
+361 RNMKQLIQQEVRR
-374 KGMADNIK
+374 KGMAENIK

-426 LPAAVIAELRDGY
+426 LPPAVVAELRDGY

-448 IQAIADRQTQMLPDG
+448 LQAIADRQTQMLPDG
-463 DQDRARIA
+463 DLDRARVACILGFPDWMSFLERLA
-471 FMMGFTDWA
+471 F
-480 SFHQRLMQWRE
+480 WRG
-491 RTAWHFGELIADPD
+491 RVDWHFRQVIADPD
-505 EEADV
+505 EEEGA
-510 PKEEIVGG
+510 PSESSPGS
-518 EWLPLWEDSQ
+518 EWLPLWEEALDEES
-528 DQDVACRQLY
+528 ACRQLSE
-538 TAGFNDP
+538 AGFADAP
-545 AKALK
+545 AAWK
-550 RLEDLRAS
+550 RLAGLRNG
-558 PQLRAMQ
+558 PQVRAMQ

-579 LAQAVEHVDPDLVLE
+579 LTMAVEHGEPDLVLE

-613 TENPDALR
+613 SENPGALE
-621 RLLTLCAASPWIAE
+621 RLLMLCAASPWIAE
-635 QIARFPLLLDELL
+635 QITRFPLLLDELL
-648 NEARLFNPPLA
+648 NEGRLYSPPQA
-659 PELAAELRERLTRI
+659 PELVAELSERLMRI

-687 FKLAHNLRVA
+687 FKLAHGLRVA
-697 ASEIVGALP
+697 ASEIAGTLP

-726 ALAWRQTV
+726 ALAWRQSV
-734 ARHGVPKRPDGS
+734 AKYGTPRRPDGS
-746 DCDPGFVIVGYGK
+746 LCDPDFIIVGYGK

-779 DPNAETDGAKPID
+779 DPQAETDGPKPID
-792 SAQFFTRLGQ
+792 GAQFFTRLGQ
-802 RIIHLLTAQTNSGQ
+802 RIIHLLTTQTPSGQ
-816 LYDVDMRLR
+816 LYEVDMRLR

-835 SVAAFARYQ
+835 SLGAFQRYQ

-863 GCRQTGAAFEQV
+863 GCRRVGAAFEQV
-875 RAQVLGRTRDLDKLR
+875 RAVVLGRPRELEALR
-890 AEVSEMRAKMRDNLG
+890 TEVSEMRAKMRDNLG
-905 TRLTTAGLGAN
+905 TRETAGGTSAD
-916 AFDAGVPFDVK
+916 AFEASAPFDLK

-940 QYAALAWSDKHPAL
+940 QYAALAWSHRHPEL
-954 LQYTD
+954 LRYTD
-959 NIRILEGL
+959 NIRILDGL
-967 EQAGLL
+967 GEAGLL
-973 PAADAGLLREAYKA
+973 PGADVQLLQEAYKA

-1000 AGVIAGDQFSA
+1000 PGVVSGDQFQA
-1011 ERREVMRIWQSLGL
+1011 ERREVLRIWRELGL
-1025 STPPVGAA
+1025 G

>member
-1 MNLPLLVEIPAALLP
+1 MSLPSLADIPAILLP
-16 LVARNRESLRAAVGA
+16 LVSRAQQTFRTSLAAAPDGAATSFDAWPESRRAAF
-31 IQSESEGAAAGL
+31 E
-43 IAGRTRSHNSQT
+43 
-55 DHPTPPFAT
+55 
-64 PQSPVGAGSTRDE
+64 
-77 ALPVPTQ
+77 
-84 PDWSPDRWLQWD
+84 
-96 RVTAASDFVLQQATQ
+96 RVCAASDFVTEQVCRD
-111 NPVLLLDLAASGDL
+111 PHMLLDLADSGDL
-125 DRAFAPGE
+125 DRSFVAGE
-133 LCAQIAAAVS
+133 LRGQIAAALAEIS
-143 QAATEDELAR
+143 SEDELGR
-153 ALRRQR
+153 NLRRQR
-159 ARHQIR
+159 TRQQVR

-175 DLIQTCRDLSDMAD
+175 DLVETCRDLSEMAD
-189 ACIDQAYQWLY
+189 GCIDLAYQWLY
-200 LRHCQQFGTPM
+200 ERHCQQFGTPT
-211 GRRSGQPQHMVVL
+211 GRRSGEPQQMVIL

-250 ETEGAKRPLDNQEF
+250 ETVGVKRPLDNQEF

-277 PITVDGFVFRVDMRL
+277 PVTVDGFVFRVDMRL

-322 AMIKARVVAGDQQAG
+322 AMIKARVVGGDQAAG
-337 AQLLDM
+337 EQLLEL

-374 KGMADNIK
+374 KGMAENIK
-382 LGSGGIREVEFIAQ
+382 LGAGGIREVEFIAQ

-413 LLKVLATLEGQGY
+413 LLKVLRTLEGQGY
-426 LPAAVIAELRDGY
+426 LPAAVIDELRQGY

-463 DQDRARIA
+463 ETDQARIA
-471 FMMGFTDWA
+471 FMLGFADWQ
-480 SFHQRLMQWRE
+480 SFHERLMHWRG
-491 RTAWHFGELIADPD
+491 RVSWHFRQVIADPD
-505 EEADV
+505 SDPDDAQQEEAEV
-510 PKEEIVGG
+510 PVGG
-518 EWLPLWEDSQ
+518 EWLPLWEESQ
-528 DQDVACRQLY
+528 DEDAACRQLLSG
-538 TAGFNDP
+538 GFAD
-545 AKALK
+545 AEKALK
-550 RLEDLRAS
+550 NLNDLRNS
-558 PQLRAMQ
+558 SQLRSMQ

-579 LAQAVEHVDPDLVLE
+579 LAQAVEHDNPDLVLE

-648 NEARLFNPPLA
+648 NEGRLFSPPKA

-687 FKLAHNLRVA
+687 FKLAHRLRVA
-697 ASEIVGALP
+697 ASEITGSLP

-726 ALAWRQTV
+726 ALAWRHTV
-734 ARHGVPKRPDGS
+734 ARHGTPSRPDGS
-746 DCDPGFVIVGYGK
+746 LCDPGFVIVGYGK

-779 DPNAETDGAKPID
+779 DLQAETDGAKPID

-802 RIIHLLTAQTNSGQ
+802 RIIHLLTTQTNSGQ
-816 LYDVDMRLR
+816 LYEVDMRLR
-825 PSGAAGLLVS
+825 PSGASGLLVS
-835 SVAAFARYQ
+835 SLGAFSRYQ
-844 ENEAWTWE
+844 QNEAWTWE

-863 GCRQTGAAFEQV
+863 GSQEVGTAFEQV
-875 RAQVLGRTRDLDKLR
+875 RASVLGRERDLPKLQQ
-890 AEVSEMRAKMRDNLG
+890 EVSEMRAKMRGSLG
-905 TRLTTAGLGAN
+905 TRLTAAGTAAN
-916 AFDAGVPFDVK
+916 AFQATVPFDLK

-940 QYAALAWSDKHPAL
+940 QYAALAWSREHPAL
-954 LQYTD
+954 LRYTD

-967 EQAGLL
+967 EEAGLI
-973 PAADAGLLREAYKA
+973 PASDASLLREVYKI
-987 YRSAAHRQALQKQ
+987 YRSAAHRQALQNQ
-1000 AGVIAGDQFSA
+1000 AGVVPGDQF
-1011 ERREVMRIWQSLGL
+1011 ETQRREVMRVWAAMGL
-1025 STPPVGAA
+1025 S

>member
-1 MNLPLLVEIPAALLP
+1 MSLPLLADFPAILLP
-16 LVARNRESLRAAVGA
+16 LITRAQQTFRTALADLSADALTSFEAWPESRRLA
-31 IQSESEGAAAGL
+31 
-43 IAGRTRSHNSQT
+43 
-55 DHPTPPFAT
+55 F
-64 PQSPVGAGSTRDE
+64 
-77 ALPVPTQ
+77 
-84 PDWSPDRWLQWD
+84 D
-96 RVTAASDFVLQQATQ
+96 RVCAASDFVTEQICRD
-111 NPVLLLDLAASGDL
+111 PRMLLDMADS
-125 DRAFAPGE
+125 GE
-133 LCAQIAAAVS
+133 LERSFSTGELRGQIADALS
-143 QAATEDELAR
+143 TATTDDELGR
-153 ALRRQR
+153 NLRRQR
-159 ARHQIR
+159 MRHQVR

-175 DLIQTCRDLSDMAD
+175 DLIETCRDLSDMAD
-189 ACIDQAYQWLY
+189 ACIDLACHWLHER
-200 LRHCQQFGTPM
+200 LCQQFGTPT
-211 GRRSGQPQHMVVL
+211 GRRTGLPQQMVIL

-240 DLIFAYPEGG
+240 DLIFGYPEGG
-250 ETEGAKRPLDNQEF
+250 ETVGVKRPLDNQEF

-277 PITVDGFVFRVDMRL
+277 PVTVDGFVFRVDMRL

-322 AMIKARVVAGDQQAG
+322 AMIKARVVGGDQKAG
-337 AQLLDM
+337 AELLEM

-361 RTMKQLIQQEVRR
+361 RTMKQLIQQEVKR
-374 KGMADNIK
+374 KGMAENIK
-382 LGSGGIREVEFIAQ
+382 LGAGGIREVEFIAQ

-413 LLKVLATLEGQGY
+413 LFKVLKTLEGQGY
-426 LPAAVIAELRDGY
+426 LPGAVTEELREGY

-448 IQAIADRQTQMLPDG
+448 IQAIADRQTQMLPDNEQ
-463 DQDRARIA
+463 DQARIA
-471 FMMGFTDWA
+471 LMMGFSDWA
-480 SFHQRLMQWRE
+480 SFHERLMYWRG
-491 RTAWHFGELIADPD
+491 RVSWHFRQVIADPD
-505 EEADV
+505 SDPDEEQEDDSEV
-510 PKEEIVGG
+510 IVGG
-518 EWLPLWEDSQ
+518 EWLPLWEESQ
-528 DQDVACRQLY
+528 DEEAASRQLSQ
-538 TAGFNDP
+538 AGFVN
-545 AKALK
+545 AETAIKHLAN
-550 RLEDLRAS
+550 LRSS
-558 PQLRAMQ
+558 PHLRSMQ
-565 RLGRERLDAFIPRL
+565 RLSRERLDAFIPRL
-579 LAQAVEHVDPDLVLE
+579 LAQAVEHDKPDLVLE

-648 NEARLFNPPLA
+648 NEGRLFNPPLA
-659 PELAAELRERLTRI
+659 PELAAELRERLIRI

-687 FKLAHNLRVA
+687 FKLAHSLRVA
-697 ASEIVGALP
+697 ASEITGSLP

-726 ALAWRQTV
+726 ALAWRHSV
-734 ARHGVPKRPDGS
+734 ARHGTPSRPDGTL
-746 DCDPGFVIVGYGK
+746 CDPGFVIVGYGK

-779 DPNAETDGAKPID
+779 DPQTETDGARPID

-802 RIIHLLTAQTNSGQ
+802 RIIHLLTTQTNSGQ

-825 PSGAAGLLVS
+825 PSGASGLLVS
-835 SVAAFARYQ
+835 SLGAFARYQ
-844 ENEAWTWE
+844 DKEAWTWE

-858 ARVLV
+858 ARVLTGSPDV
-863 GCRQTGAAFEQV
+863 GREVEKV
-875 RAQVLGRTRDLDKLR
+875 RADVLGRERDLDKLR

-905 TRLTTAGLGAN
+905 SRLTAAGRGAN
-916 AFDAGVPFDVK
+916 AFESSMPFDLK

-940 QYAALAWSDKHPAL
+940 QYAALAWSREHPGL

-967 EQAGLL
+967 EEAGLL
-973 PAADAGLLREAYKA
+973 PDADASLLREAYKA

-1000 AGVIAGDQFSA
+1000 AGVVSGDQFHC
-1011 ERREVMRIWQSLGL
+1011 ERREVMRIWAQMGL
-1025 STPPVGAA
+1025 S

>member
-1 MNLPLLVEIPAALLP
+1 MTLPVLAELPAILLP
-16 LVARNRESLRAAVGA
+16 LV
-31 IQSESEGAAAGL
+31 
-43 IAGRTRSHNSQT
+43 TRSEQSFRT
-55 DHPTPPFAT
+55 AVAALEDDHGLANWTPERWAQFA
-64 PQSPVGAGSTRDE
+64 
-77 ALPVPTQ
+77 
-84 PDWSPDRWLQWD
+84 
-96 RVTAASDFVLQQATQ
+96 RVTAASEFVIEQSVRDPLM
-111 NPVLLLDLAASGDL
+111 LLTLVQSGEL

-133 LCAQIAAAVS
+133 LCAQIAAAVN
-143 QAATEDELAR
+143 AAQNEDELGR

-159 ARHQIR
+159 ARHQVR

-175 DLIQTCRDLSDMAD
+175 DLVQSCRDLSDMAD
-189 ACIDQAYQWLY
+189 ATIDQAYQWLY
-200 LRHCQQFGTPM
+200 SRHCEQFGTPT
-211 GRRSGQPQHMVVL
+211 GRRSGEPQQMVIL

-250 ETEGAKRPLDNQEF
+250 ETVGVKRSLDNQEF

-277 PITVDGFVFRVDMRL
+277 PMTVDGFVFRVDMRL

-322 AMIKARVVAGDQQAG
+322 AMIKARVVAGDQVAG

-413 LLKVLATLEGQGY
+413 LLKVLSTLEGQGY
-426 LPAAVIAELRDGY
+426 LPPAVISELREGY

-463 DQDRARIA
+463 AQDQARIA
-471 FMMGFTDWA
+471 FMLGFADWDA
-480 SFHQRLMQWRE
+480 FHEKLMFWRG
-491 RTAWHFGELIADPD
+491 RVAWHFAQVIADPD
-505 EEADV
+505 EDENAESEV
-510 PKEEIVGG
+510 VVGG
-518 EWLPLWEDSQ
+518 EWLPLWEEAQ
-528 DQDVACRQLY
+528 DEEAACRQLEEG
-538 TAGFNDP
+538 GFAD
-545 AKALK
+545 ASKALK
-550 RLEDLRAS
+550 ALAGLRSS

-579 LAQAVEHVDPDLVLE
+579 LAQAVEHANPDLVLE

-613 TENPDALR
+613 TENPGALR

-635 QIARFPLLLDELL
+635 QITRFPLLLDELL
-648 NEARLFNPPLA
+648 NEGRLFKPPLA

-687 FKLAHNLRVA
+687 FKLAHRLRVA
-697 ASEIVGALP
+697 ASEIAGSLP

-734 ARHGVPKRPDGS
+734 AKYGTPLRTDGTL
-746 DCDPGFVIVGYGK
+746 CDPGFIIVGYGK
-759 VGGIE
+759 VGGLE

-779 DPNAETDGAKPID
+779 DPQAETDGPKSID
-792 SAQFFTRLGQ
+792 GAQFFTRLGQ

-816 LYDVDMRLR
+816 LYEVDMRLR
-825 PSGAAGLLVS
+825 PSGASGLLVS
-835 SVAAFARYQ
+835 SLGAFARYQ

-863 GCRQTGAAFEQV
+863 GSQDVGQAFERV
-875 RAQVLGRTRDLDKLR
+875 RAQVLGKARDLAKLQQ
-890 AEVSEMRAKMRDNLG
+890 EVSEMRAKMRDNLG
-905 TRLTTAGLGAN
+905 TKSTAAGTAAN
-916 AFDAGVPFDVK
+916 AFDATAPFDLK

-940 QYAALAWSDKHPAL
+940 QYAALAWSQSHPPL
-954 LQYTD
+954 LRWTD
-959 NIRILEGL
+959 NIRILEELEHEGL
-967 EQAGLL
+967 M
-973 PAADAGLLREAYKA
+973 PAEDASLLREAYKA
-987 YRSAAHRQALQKQ
+987 YRSAAHRQALQKD
-1000 AGVIAGDQFSA
+1000 AGVISGDQFA
-1011 ERREVMRIWQSLGL
+1011 EERRQVLRIWKEMGL
-1025 STPPVGAA
+1025 S

>member
-1 MNLPLLVEIPAALLP
+1 MSLPSLAQLPAILQPFVSRA
-16 LVARNRESLRAAVGA
+16 EQSLRAAV
-31 IQSESEGAAAGL
+31 AALDDDHGL
-43 IAGRTRSHNSQT
+43 STW
-55 DHPTPPFAT
+55 TP
-64 PQSPVGAGSTRDE
+64 E
-77 ALPVPTQ
+77 
-84 PDWSPDRWLQWD
+84 RWAQWA
-96 RVTAASDFVLQQATQ
+96 RVTGASDFVSEQCVRDPLM
-111 NPVLLLDLAASGDL
+111 LLALVQSGEL
-125 DRAFAPGE
+125 DRPFAAGE
-133 LCAQIAAAVS
+133 LCAQIATAA
-143 QAATEDELAR
+143 QAATTDDELAR

-159 ARHQIR
+159 NRHQVR
-165 IIWRDLTRQA
+165 IIWRDLNRQA

-189 ACIDQAYQWLY
+189 ASIDQAYQWLY
-200 LRHCQQFGTPM
+200 LRHCQQFGTPT
-211 GRRSGQPQHMVVL
+211 GRRSGEPQQMVIL

-250 ETEGAKRPLDNQEF
+250 ETVGVKRALDNQEF

-277 PITVDGFVFRVDMRL
+277 PMTVDGFVFRVDMRL

-322 AMIKARVVAGDQQAG
+322 AMIKARVVAGDQVAG
-337 AQLLDM
+337 AQLLDL

-382 LGSGGIREVEFIAQ
+382 LGAGGIREVEFIAK

-413 LLKVLATLEGQGY
+413 LLKVLSTLEGQGY
-426 LPAAVIAELRDGY
+426 LPPAVVGELREGY

-448 IQAIADRQTQMLPDG
+448 IQAIADRQTQMLPDNEQ
-463 DQDRARIA
+463 DQARIA
-471 FMMGFTDWA
+471 FMLGFADWPA
-480 SFHQRLMQWRE
+480 FHAQLMYWRG
-491 RTAWHFGELIADPD
+491 RVDWHFRQVIADPD
-505 EEADV
+505 EEEGAQSEV
-510 PKEEIVGG
+510 VVGG
-518 EWLPLWEDSQ
+518 EWLPLWEDAQ
-528 DQDVACRQLY
+528 DEEAACRQLQEG
-538 TAGFNDP
+538 GFADAP
-545 AKALK
+545 KALK
-550 RLEDLRAS
+550 ALAGLRGS

-579 LAQAVEHVDPDLVLE
+579 LAQAVEHANPDLVLE

-613 TENPDALR
+613 TENPGALR

-635 QIARFPLLLDELL
+635 QITRFPLLLDELL
-648 NEARLFNPPLA
+648 NEGRLFKPPLA

-687 FKLAHNLRVA
+687 FKLAHRLRVA
-697 ASEIVGALP
+697 ASEIAGSLP

-726 ALAWRQTV
+726 ALAWRQT
-734 ARHGVPKRPDGS
+734 AAKYGSPQRPDGTL
-746 DCDPGFVIVGYGK
+746 CDPGFVIVGYGK
-759 VGGIE
+759 VGGLE

-779 DPNAETDGAKPID
+779 DPQAETDGPKPID
-792 SAQFFTRLGQ
+792 GAQFFTRLGQ
-802 RIIHLLTAQTNSGQ
+802 RIIHLLTTQTNSGQ
-816 LYDVDMRLR
+816 LYEVDMRLR
-825 PSGAAGLLVS
+825 PSGASGLLVS
-835 SVAAFARYQ
+835 SLGAFERYQ

-863 GCRQTGAAFEQV
+863 GSQDVGQAFEKV
-875 RAQVLGRTRDLDKLR
+875 RAKVLGRARDLPKLR
-890 AEVSEMRAKMRDNLG
+890 QEVSEMRAKMRDNLG
-905 TRLTTAGLGAN
+905 TRITGAGTAAN
-916 AFDAGVPFDVK
+916 AFEATVPFDLK

-940 QYAALAWSDKHPAL
+940 QYAALAWSQTHPPL
-954 LQYTD
+954 LRWTD
-959 NIRILEGL
+959 NIRILEELEHEGL
-967 EQAGLL
+967 M
-973 PAADAGLLREAYKA
+973 PAADASLMREVYKA
-987 YRSAAHRQALQKQ
+987 YRAAAHRQALQNE
-1000 AGVIAGDQFSA
+1000 AGVVAGNQFVD
-1011 ERREVMRIWQSLGL
+1011 ERQQVLRIWRELGL
-1025 STPPVGAA
+1025 S

>member
-1 MNLPLLVEIPAALLP
+1 MSLPLLAELPAVLLP
-16 LVARNRESLRAAVGA
+16 LVSRAEQSLRT
-31 IQSESEGAAAGL
+31 AAAALDNDQGL
-43 IAGRTRSHNSQT
+43 SGW
-55 DHPTPPFAT
+55 TPERWAQFA
-64 PQSPVGAGSTRDE
+64 
-77 ALPVPTQ
+77 
-84 PDWSPDRWLQWD
+84 
-96 RVTAASDFVLQQATQ
+96 RVTAASDFVIEQTARD
-111 NPVLLLDLAASGDL
+111 PSMLLELVQSGEL
-125 DRAFAPGE
+125 DRSYAPGE
-133 LCAQIAAAVS
+133 LCGQIAATVSAV
-143 QAATEDELAR
+143 QTDDELGR
-153 ALRRQR
+153 VLRRLR
-159 ARHQIR
+159 NRHQVR

-175 DLIQTCRDLSDMAD
+175 DLVQTCRDLSDMAD
-189 ACIDQAYQWLY
+189 ASIDQAYQWLY
-200 LRHCQQFGTPM
+200 SRHCQQFGVPT
-211 GRRSGQPQHMVVL
+211 GRRSGEPQQMVIL

-250 ETEGAKRPLDNQEF
+250 ETVGVKRSLDNQEF

-277 PITVDGFVFRVDMRL
+277 PMTVDGFVFRVDMRL
-292 RPYGSSGAL
+292 RPYGSAGAL

-322 AMIKARVVAGDQQAG
+322 AMIKARVVAGDQVAG
-337 AQLLDM
+337 AQLLDL

-413 LLKVLATLEGQGY
+413 LLKVLSTLEGQGY
-426 LPAAVIAELRDGY
+426 LPPAVVSELREGY

-463 DQDRARIA
+463 AQDQARIA
-471 FMMGFTDWA
+471 FMLGFDDWA
-480 SFHQRLMQWRE
+480 AFHEQLMYWRG
-491 RTAWHFGELIADPD
+491 RVAWHFGQVIADPD
-505 EEADV
+505 EEQDSENEV
-510 PKEEIVGG
+510 VVGG
-518 EWLPLWEDSQ
+518 EWLPLWEEAQ
-528 DQDVACRQLY
+528 NEEAACRQLEEG
-538 TAGFNDP
+538 GFTD
-545 AKALK
+545 ATKALK
-550 RLEDLRAS
+550 ALAGLRGS

-579 LAQAVEHVDPDLVLE
+579 LAQAVEHANPDLVLE

-613 TENPDALR
+613 TENPGALR

-635 QIARFPLLLDELL
+635 QITRFPLLLDELL
-648 NEARLFNPPLA
+648 NEGRLFKPPLA

-687 FKLAHNLRVA
+687 FKLAHRLRVA
-697 ASEIVGALP
+697 ASEIAGSLP

-734 ARHGVPKRPDGS
+734 AKYGTPLRTDGTL
-746 DCDPGFVIVGYGK
+746 CDPGFVIVGYGK
-759 VGGIE
+759 VGGLE

-779 DPNAETDGAKPID
+779 DPQAETDGPKPID
-792 SAQFFTRLGQ
+792 GAQFFTRLGQ
-802 RIIHLLTAQTNSGQ
+802 RIIHLLTTQTNSGQ
-816 LYDVDMRLR
+816 LYEVDMRLR
-825 PSGAAGLLVS
+825 PSGASGLLVS
-835 SVAAFARYQ
+835 SLGAFARYQ

-863 GCRQTGAAFEQV
+863 GSEDVGRAFEKV
-875 RAQVLGRTRDLDKLR
+875 RAAVLGKPRDLATLR
-890 AEVSEMRAKMRDNLG
+890 QEVSEMRAKMRDNLG
-905 TRLTTAGLGAN
+905 SKSTAAGTGAN
-916 AFDAGVPFDVK
+916 AFEATAPFDLK

-940 QYAALAWSDKHPAL
+940 QYAALAWSQTHPSL
-954 LQYTD
+954 LRWTD

-967 EQAGLL
+967 EEEGLM
-973 PAADAGLLREAYKA
+973 PAEDASLLREAYKA
-987 YRSAAHRQALQKQ
+987 YRSAAHRQALQKDP
-1000 AGVIAGDQFSA
+1000 GVIPGDQFA
-1011 ERREVMRIWQSLGL
+1011 DERRQVLRIWKELGL
-1025 STPPVGAA
+1025 S

>member
-1 MNLPLLVEIPAALLP
+1 MPRPELIPLSDVLQASAASRL
-16 LVARNRESLRAAVGA
+16 ASLREAVATQGA
-31 IQSESEGAAAGL
+31 TEPSGL
-43 IAGRTRSHNSQT
+43 PCNDQDLGR
-55 DHPTPPFAT
+55 
-64 PQSPVGAGSTRDE
+64 VC
-77 ALPVPTQ
+77 AL
-84 PDWSPDRWLQWD
+84 
-96 RVTAASDFVLQQATQ
+96 SDFVFEQ
-111 NPVLLLDLAASGDL
+111 LLRDPALSPALVDSGDL
-125 DRAFAPGE
+125 LRAFAPGE
-133 LCAQIAAAVS
+133 LRGQVQAAV
-143 QAATEDELAR
+143 AACDSEEALAS

-159 ARHQIR
+159 NRQQVR
-165 IIWRDLTRQA
+165 IIWRDLLRLA
-175 DLIQTCRDLSDMAD
+175 DLRDTCQDLSELAD
-189 ACIDQAYQWLY
+189 SCIDEAYQWLY
-200 LRHCQQFGTPM
+200 PRHCQQFGTPT
-211 GRRSGQPQHMVVL
+211 GRRSGEPQQLIVL
-224 GMGKLGAVELN
+224 GMGKLGAGELN

-250 ETEGAKRPLDNQEF
+250 ETQGARRSEDNQAF

-277 PITVDGFVFRVDMRL
+277 PVTVDGFVFRVDMRL

-337 AQLLDM
+337 AQLLQ
-343 LRPFVYRRY
+343 LLKPFVYRRY

-374 KGMADNIK
+374 KGLAHNIK
-382 LGSGGIREVEFIAQ
+382 LGAGGIREVEFIAQ

-413 LLKVLATLEGQGY
+413 LLSVLTTLQHQGY
-426 LPAAVIAELRDGY
+426 LPAEVVDELRDGY

-448 IQAIADRQTQMLPDG
+448 LQAIGDRQTQMLPDTEL
-463 DQDRARIA
+463 DQARVACMLGFGEWERFHAELMRWRDRV
-471 FMMGFTDWA
+471 
-480 SFHQRLMQWRE
+480 
-491 RTAWHFGELIADPD
+491 AWHFRGVIADPD
-505 EEADV
+505 EDEDSGELV
-510 PKEEIVGG
+510 VGA
-518 EWLPLWEDSQ
+518 EWLPLWEERQ
-528 DQDVACRQLY
+528 DDEAARLQL
-538 TAGFNDP
+538 TESGFADP
-545 AKALK
+545 AKALE
-550 RLEDLRAS
+550 RLASLRNS
-558 PQLRAMQ
+558 GQLRAMQ
-565 RLGRERLDAFIPRL
+565 RMGRERLDAFIPRL
-579 LAQAVEHVDPDLVLE
+579 LAQASEHAAPDLVLE

-621 RLLTLCAASPWIAE
+621 QLLTLCAASPWIAE
-635 QIARFPLLLDELL
+635 QMTRFPLLLDELL
-648 NEARLFNPPLA
+648 NEARLFHPPLA
-659 PELAAELRERLTRI
+659 PELAAELRERLARI

-697 ASEIVGALP
+697 AAEIAGTLP

-718 EAILEQVL
+718 EAVLAEVL

-734 ARHGVPKRPDGS
+734 ARHGTPLRPDGS
-746 DCDPGFVIVGYGK
+746 LCDPGFVILGYGK
-759 VGGIE
+759 MGGLE
-764 LGHGSDLDLVFIHDG
+764 LGHGSDLDLVFIHDADG
-779 DPNAETDGAKPID
+779 VAETDGAKPID
-792 SAQFFTRLGQ
+792 GAQFFTRLGQ
-802 RIIHLLTAQTNSGQ
+802 RIIHLLTAHTNSGQ

-835 SVAAFARYQ
+835 SLAAFERYQ
-844 ENEAWTWE
+844 QQEAWTWE

-863 GCRQTGAAFEQV
+863 GDASVASAFEAI
-875 RAQVLGRTRDLDKLR
+875 RATVLRRERDLPRLR
-890 AEVSEMRAKMRDNLG
+890 EEVSEMRAKMRDNLG
-905 TRLTTAGLGAN
+905 SRSTAAGRGAN
-916 AFDAGVPFDVK
+916 AFEAQSPFDIK

-940 QYAALAWSDKHPAL
+940 QYAALAWSREHPAL
-954 LQYTD
+954 LRYTD

-967 EQAGLL
+967 EQARLM
-973 PAADAGLLREAYKA
+973 AQADANLLREAYKA
-987 YRSAAHRQALQKQ
+987 YRSVAHRLALQKQ
-1000 AGVIAGDQFSA
+1000 AAVIAGDQFIA
-1011 ERREVMRIWQSLGL
+1011 ERREVMRMWAELGL
-1025 STPPVGAA
+1025 A

>member
-1 MNLPLLVEIPAALLP
+1 MNLPLLVEIPAVLMP
-16 LVARNRESLRAAVGA
+16 LVSRNRESFQAAVAGA
-31 IQSESEGAAAGL
+31 EGL
-43 IAGRTRSHNSQT
+43 
-55 DHPTPPFAT
+55 FADLGST
-64 PQSPVGAGSTRDE
+64 THTVGAGSAREE
-77 ALPVPTQ
+77 APPVTTPLGWPTE
-84 PDWSPDRWLQWD
+84 RWQQWD
-96 RVTAASDFVLQQATQ
+96 RVTTASDFVLQQAIQ
-111 NPVLLLDLAASGDL
+111 NPAMLLDLIASGDL
-125 DRAFAPGE
+125 DRPFNPGE
-133 LCAQIAAAVS
+133 LREQIALAVA
-143 QAATEDELAR
+143 QADGEDDLAR
-153 ALRRQR
+153 TLRRQR
-159 ARHQIR
+159 ARQQVR
-165 IIWRDLTRQA
+165 IIWRDLNRLA
-175 DLIQTCRDLSDMAD
+175 DLVQTCRDLSDMAD

-200 LRHCQQFGTPM
+200 PRQCQQLGTPM
-211 GRRSGQPQHMVVL
+211 GRRSGEQQHMVVL

-240 DLIFAYPEGG
+240 DLIFGYPEGG
-250 ETEGAKRPLDNQEF
+250 ETQGAKRPLDNQEF

-352 LDFSAIEAL
+352 LDFSAIDAL

-413 LLKVLATLEGQGY
+413 LLKVLKTLEGQGY
-426 LPAAVIAELRDGY
+426 LPAAVVDELREGY

-448 IQAIADRQTQMLPDG
+448 IQAIADRQTQMLPD
-463 DQDRARIA
+463 DERDRARIA
-471 FMMGFTDWA
+471 FMMGFADWPA
-480 SFHQRLMQWRE
+480 FHARLMHWRG
-491 RTAWHFGELIADPD
+491 RTAWHFAQVIADPD
-505 EEADV
+505 EDAETSEAMV
-510 PKEEIVGG
+510 IGG
-518 EWLPLWEDSQ
+518 EWLPLWEETHDADS
-528 DQDVACRQLY
+528 ACRQLQE
-538 TAGFNDP
+538 AGFSD
-545 AKALK
+545 ARQALK
-550 RLEDLRAS
+550 RLEDLRSS

-565 RLGRERLDAFIPRL
+565 RLSRERLDAFIPRL
-579 LAQAVEHVDPDLVLE
+579 LAQAVEHADPDLILE

-697 ASEIVGALP
+697 ASEIAGGLP

-718 EAILEQVL
+718 EAILAQVL

-734 ARHGVPKRPDGS
+734 ARHGVPKRADGS
-746 DCDPGFVIVGYGK
+746 DCDPAFVIVGYGK

-779 DPNAETDGAKPID
+779 DPSLETDGAKPID

-816 LYDVDMRLR
+816 LYEVDMRLR

-835 SVAAFARYQ
+835 SVAAFSRYQ
-844 ENEAWTWE
+844 QTEAWTWE

-863 GCRQTGAAFEQV
+863 GCRQTGAEFEQV
-875 RAQVLGRTRDLDKLR
+875 RGAVLAKPRDLDTLR
-890 AEVSEMRAKMRDNLG
+890 TEVSEMRAKMRDNLG
-905 TRLTTAGLGAN
+905 TRQTAAGRGTN
-916 AFDAGVPFDVK
+916 AFEAGQRFDVK

-940 QYAALAWSDKHPAL
+940 QYAALAWSGKHPDL
-954 LQYTD
+954 LRYTD

-967 EQAGLL
+967 EEAGLL

-1000 AGVIAGDQFSA
+1000 AGVIPGNQFID
-1011 ERREVMRIWQSLGL
+1011 ERREVMRIWGELGL
-1025 STPPVGAA
+1025 S

>member
-1 MNLPLLVEIPAALLP
+1 MSLPSLAAIPSLLLP
-16 LVARNRESLRAAVGA
+16 LASRAEQSWRSAVAELEGEQRLDQWSAECWAAFNRVS
-31 IQSESEGAAAGL
+31 
-43 IAGRTRSHNSQT
+43 
-55 DHPTPPFAT
+55 
-64 PQSPVGAGSTRDE
+64 
-77 ALPVPTQ
+77 
-84 PDWSPDRWLQWD
+84 
-96 RVTAASDFVLQQATQ
+96 AASDFFIEQVLRD
-111 NPVLLLDLAASGDL
+111 PLMLLDWVASGQL
-125 DRAFAPGE
+125 DRRFEPGE
-133 LCAQIAAAVS
+133 LCGQIAEAVE
-143 QAATEDELAR
+143 QAHTDDELGR
-153 ALRRQR
+153 VLRRQR
-159 ARHQIR
+159 TRHQVR
-165 IIWRDLTRQA
+165 IIWRDLNRQA
-175 DLIQTCRDLSDMAD
+175 DLIETCRDLSDMAD
-189 ACIDQAYQWLY
+189 ASIDQAYRWLY
-200 LRHCQQFGTPM
+200 QRHCQQFGTPM
-211 GRRSGQPQHMVVL
+211 GHRSGEPQPMVIL

-250 ETEGAKRPLDNQEF
+250 ETVGAKRPLDNQEF

-277 PITVDGFVFRVDMRL
+277 PMTVDGFVFRVDMRL

-322 AMIKARVVAGDQQAG
+322 AMIKARVVAGDQVMG
-337 AQLLDM
+337 AQLLDL

-382 LGSGGIREVEFIAQ
+382 LGAGGIREVEFIAQ

-413 LLKVLATLEGQGY
+413 LLKVLGILEAQGY
-426 LPAAVIAELRDGY
+426 LPPAVISELREGY

-448 IQAIADRQTQMLPDG
+448 IQAIADRQTQMLPDTEI
-463 DQDRARIA
+463 DQARIA
-471 FMMGFTDWA
+471 FMMGFDTWA
-480 SFHQRLMQWRE
+480 AFHAQLMAWRG
-491 RTAWHFGELIADPD
+491 RIDWHFRQVIADPD
-505 EEADV
+505 DENDIDEG
-510 PKEEIVGG
+510 EMIVGG
-518 EWLPLWEDSQ
+518 EWLPLWEEVQ
-528 DQDVACRQLY
+528 DDAAACVQLHE
-538 TAGFNDP
+538 AGFADA

-550 RLEDLRAS
+550 QLASLRSS

-579 LAQAVEHVDPDLVLE
+579 MAQAVEHANPDLVLE

-635 QIARFPLLLDELL
+635 QITRFPLLLDELL
-648 NEARLFNPPLA
+648 NEGRLFKPPLA

-680 QMEALRH
+680 QMEALRN
-687 FKLAHNLRVA
+687 FKLAHRLRVA
-697 ASEIVGALP
+697 ASEIAGSLP

-734 ARHGVPKRPDGS
+734 AKYGTPQRSDGS
-746 DCDPGFVIVGYGK
+746 VCDPGFIIVGYGK

-825 PSGAAGLLVS
+825 PSGASGLLVS
-835 SVAAFARYQ
+835 SLGAFERYQ
-844 ENEAWTWE
+844 QNEAWTWE

-863 GCRQTGAAFEQV
+863 GCKQVGAAFEQV
-875 RAQVLGRTRDLDKLR
+875 RAQVLGRERDLSTLR
-890 AEVSEMRAKMRDNLG
+890 QEVSEMRAKMRNSLG
-905 TRLTTAGLGAN
+905 TRITAAGTADN
-916 AFDAGVPFDVK
+916 AFEPTVPFDLK

-940 QYAALAWSDKHPAL
+940 QYAALAWSWQYPQL
-954 LQYTD
+954 LRYTD

-967 EQAGLL
+967 EQVGLM
-973 PAADAGLLREAYKA
+973 PAADASLLREVYKA
-987 YRSAAHRQALQKQ
+987 FRAVAHRQALQNE
-1000 AGVIAGDQFSA
+1000 AGVVAGDQLVT
-1011 ERREVMRIWQSLGL
+1011 ERQHVRRIWSELGL
-1025 STPPVGAA
+1025 NPVSQNTELKL

>member
-1 MNLPLLVEIPAALLP
+1 MSLPMLADLPAILLPAASR
-16 LVARNRESLRAAVGA
+16 AEQSFRAAVAALEDDHGL
-31 IQSESEGAAAGL
+31 SEWTAQRWA
-43 IAGRTRSHNSQT
+43 Q
-55 DHPTPPFAT
+55 FA
-64 PQSPVGAGSTRDE
+64 
-77 ALPVPTQ
+77 
-84 PDWSPDRWLQWD
+84 
-96 RVTAASDFVLQQATQ
+96 RVSAASDFFIEQSVRDPLM
-111 NPVLLLDLAASGDL
+111 LLELAQFGDL
-125 DRAFAPGE
+125 DRGFAPGE
-133 LCAQIAAAVS
+133 MCGQIAAALQQVES
-143 QAATEDELAR
+143 EDELGR

-159 ARHQIR
+159 TRQQVR

-175 DLIQTCRDLSDMAD
+175 DLVQTCRDLSDLAD
-189 ACIDQAYQWLY
+189 ACIDQGYHWLY
-200 LRHCQQFGTPM
+200 PRHCQQFGTPT
-211 GRRSGQPQHMVVL
+211 GRRSGEPQQMVIL

-250 ETEGAKRPLDNQEF
+250 ETVGVKRPLDNQEF

-292 RPYGSSGAL
+292 RPYGSAGAL

-322 AMIKARVVAGDQQAG
+322 AMIKARVVAGDQVAG
-337 AQLLDM
+337 AQLLEM
-343 LRPFVYRRY
+343 LRPLVYRRY

-374 KGMADNIK
+374 KGMAENIK

-413 LLKVLATLEGQGY
+413 LLKVLGTLEGQGY
-426 LPAAVIAELRDGY
+426 LPPAVIGELRSGY

-448 IQAIADRQTQMLPDG
+448 IQAIADRQTQMLPD
-463 DQDRARIA
+463 DEKDRARIA
-471 FMMGFTDWA
+471 FMMGFDSWEA
-480 SFHQRLMQWRE
+480 FHEQLMHWRG
-491 RTAWHFGELIADPD
+491 RVDWHFRQVIADPD
-505 EEADV
+505 EEDGAESEV
-510 PKEEIVGG
+510 MVGG
-518 EWLPLWEDSQ
+518 EWLPLWEESQ
-528 DQDVACRQLY
+528 DEEAACRQLQEG
-538 TAGFNDP
+538 GFKDA

-550 RLEDLRAS
+550 QLTVLRTS

-579 LAQAVEHVDPDLVLE
+579 LAQAVEHADPDLVLE

-613 TENPDALR
+613 TENPGALR

-635 QIARFPLLLDELL
+635 QITRFPMLLDELL
-648 NEARLFNPPLA
+648 NEGRLFKPPLA

-687 FKLAHNLRVA
+687 FKLAHRLRVA
-697 ASEIVGALP
+697 ASEISGSLP

-734 ARHGVPKRPDGS
+734 GRHGSPRRVDGS
-746 DCDPGFVIVGYGK
+746 LCDPGFIIVGYGK

-779 DPNAETDGAKPID
+779 DPNAETDGVKPID
-792 SAQFFTRLGQ
+792 TAQFFTRLGQ
-802 RIIHLLTAQTNSGQ
+802 RIIHLLTTQTNSGQ
-816 LYDVDMRLR
+816 LYEVDMRLR
-825 PSGAAGLLVS
+825 PSGASGLLVS
-835 SVAAFARYQ
+835 SLGAFERYQ
-844 ENEAWTWE
+844 QNEAWTWE
-852 HQALVR
+852 HQALIR

-863 GCRQTGAAFEQV
+863 GCNEVGTAFEKV
-875 RAQVLGRTRDLDKLR
+875 RAAVLGRERDLPTLR
-890 AEVSEMRAKMRDNLG
+890 QEVSEMRAKMRDNLG
-905 TRLTTAGLGAN
+905 SKATAAGTAAN
-916 AFDAGVPFDVK
+916 AFEATAPFDIK

-940 QYAALAWSDKHPAL
+940 QYATLAWSKAHPAL
-954 LQYTD
+954 LRYTD

-967 EQAGLL
+967 EQADLI
-973 PAADAGLLREAYKA
+973 PATDANLLREAYKA
-987 YRSAAHRQALQKQ
+987 YRSAAHRQALQKE
-1000 AGVIAGDQFSA
+1000 AGVITGDQFA
-1011 ERREVMRIWQSLGL
+1011 VERRDVMRIWTELGL
-1025 STPPVGAA
+1025 S

>member
-1 MNLPLLVEIPAALLP
+1 MTLPVLAELPAILLP
-16 LVARNRESLRAAVGA
+16 LVSRSEQSFRTSVAAL
-31 IQSESEGAAAGL
+31 EDDHGL
-43 IAGRTRSHNSQT
+43 SNW
-55 DHPTPPFAT
+55 TPERWAQFA
-64 PQSPVGAGSTRDE
+64 
-77 ALPVPTQ
+77 
-84 PDWSPDRWLQWD
+84 
-96 RVTAASDFVLQQATQ
+96 RVTAASEFVIEQSIRDPLM
-111 NPVLLLDLAASGDL
+111 LLSLVASGEL

-133 LCAQIAAAVS
+133 LCAQIAAAVNS
-143 QAATEDELAR
+143 AQSEDELGR
-153 ALRRQR
+153 VLRRQR
-159 ARHQIR
+159 ARHQVR

-175 DLIQTCRDLSDMAD
+175 DLVQTCRDLSDMAD
-189 ACIDQAYQWLY
+189 ATIDQAYQWLY
-200 LRHCQQFGTPM
+200 SRHCEQFGTPT
-211 GRRSGQPQHMVVL
+211 GRRSGEPQQMVIL

-250 ETEGAKRPLDNQEF
+250 ETVGVKRSLDNQEF

-277 PITVDGFVFRVDMRL
+277 PMTVDGFVFRVDMRL

-322 AMIKARVVAGDQQAG
+322 AMIKARVVAGDQVAG

-413 LLKVLATLEGQGY
+413 LLKVLSTLEGQGY
-426 LPAAVIAELRDGY
+426 LPPAVVSELREGY

-448 IQAIADRQTQMLPDG
+448 IQAIADRQTQMLPDSAQ
-463 DQDRARIA
+463 DQARIA
-471 FMMGFTDWA
+471 FMLGFADWSA
-480 SFHQRLMQWRE
+480 FHEQLMYWRG
-491 RTAWHFGELIADPD
+491 RVAWHFAQVIADPD
-505 EEADV
+505 EEEGGESEV
-510 PKEEIVGG
+510 VVGG
-518 EWLPLWEDSQ
+518 EWLPLWEEEQ
-528 DQDVACRQLY
+528 DEEAACRQLQEGGFVD
-538 TAGFNDP
+538 AG
-545 AKALK
+545 KALK
-550 RLEDLRAS
+550 ALAGLRGS

-579 LAQAVEHVDPDLVLE
+579 LAQAVEHDNPDLVLE

-613 TENPDALR
+613 TENPGALR

-635 QIARFPLLLDELL
+635 QITRFPLLLDELL
-648 NEARLFNPPLA
+648 NEGRLFKPPLA

-687 FKLAHNLRVA
+687 FKLAHRLRVA
-697 ASEIVGALP
+697 ASEIAGSLP

-734 ARHGVPKRPDGS
+734 AKYGTPLRTDGTL
-746 DCDPGFVIVGYGK
+746 CDPGFIIVGYGK

-779 DPNAETDGAKPID
+779 DPQAETDGPKSID
-792 SAQFFTRLGQ
+792 GAQFFTRLGQ

-816 LYDVDMRLR
+816 LYEVDMRLR
-825 PSGAAGLLVS
+825 PSGASGLLVS
-835 SVAAFARYQ
+835 SLGAFARYQ

-863 GCRQTGAAFEQV
+863 GSQDVGHAFEKV
-875 RAQVLGRTRDLDKLR
+875 RAQVLGKPRDLAKLQQ
-890 AEVSEMRAKMRDNLG
+890 EVSEMRAKMRDNLG
-905 TRLTTAGLGAN
+905 TRSTAAGTAAN
-916 AFDAGVPFDVK
+916 AFDAGVPFDLK

-940 QYAALAWSDKHPAL
+940 QYAALAWSHSHPPL
-954 LQYTD
+954 LRWTD
-959 NIRILEGL
+959 NIRILEELEHEGL
-967 EQAGLL
+967 M
-973 PAADAGLLREAYKA
+973 PAEDASLLREAYKA
-987 YRSAAHRQALQKQ
+987 YRSAAHRQALQKD
-1000 AGVIAGDQFSA
+1000 AGVIPGDQFA
-1011 ERREVMRIWQSLGL
+1011 DERRQVLRIWKEMGL
-1025 STPPVGAA
+1025 S

>member
-1 MNLPLLVEIPAALLP
+1 MSLPP
-16 LVARNRESLRAAVGA
+16 LVALPPLLKALTDTHRESFK
-31 IQSESEGAAAGL
+31 AAAPSL
-43 IAGRTRSHNSQT
+43 AN
-55 DHPTPPFAT
+55 A
-64 PQSPVGAGSTRDE
+64 DE
-77 ALPVPTQ
+77 AF
-84 PDWSPDRWLQWD
+84 WEAFD
-96 RVTAASDFVLQQATQ
+96 RVCAASEFVCQQVLQDPGMLQSLQ
-111 NPVLLLDLAASGDL
+111 ASGEL
-125 DRAFAPGE
+125 ARALQPGE
-133 LCAQIAAAVS
+133 LCAQVATALAAADS
-143 QAATEDELAR
+143 EEHLGR
-153 ALRRQR
+153 LLRRLRTRQ
-159 ARHQIR
+159 QVR

-175 DLIQTCRDLSDMAD
+175 DLIQTCRDLSDLAD
-189 ACIDQAYQWLY
+189 ACIDQAYRWLY
-200 LRHCQQFGTPM
+200 PRQCQQWGTPT
-211 GRRSGQPQHMVVL
+211 GRRSGLPQEMVVL

-250 ETEGAKRPLDNQEF
+250 ETVGSKRPLDNQEF

-322 AMIKARVVAGDQQAG
+322 AMIKARVVAGDQAAG
-337 AQLLDM
+337 AQLLGM

-374 KGMADNIK
+374 KGMAENIK

-413 LLKVLATLEGQGY
+413 LLGVLATLAGQGY
-426 LPAAVIAELRDGY
+426 LPQAVIDELRQGY

-463 DQDRARIA
+463 ERDQARIA
-471 FMMGFTDWA
+471 FMMGFADWPA
-480 SFHQRLMQWRE
+480 FHAQLMHWRS
-491 RTAWHFGELIADPD
+491 RVDWHFRQVIADPD
-505 EEADV
+505 EDEGEPGELA
-510 PKEEIVGG
+510 VGG
-518 EWLPLWEDSQ
+518 EWLPLWEEEQ
-528 DQDVACRQLY
+528 DEQDACRQLHEG
-538 TAGFNDP
+538 GFKDA
-545 AKALK
+545 AKAL
-550 RLEDLRAS
+550 RHLADLRAS

-565 RLGRERLDAFIPRL
+565 RVGRERLDAFIPRL
-579 LAQAVEHVDPDLVLE
+579 LAQAVEHAKPDLVLE

-621 RLLTLCAASPWIAE
+621 RLLTLCAASPWISE
-635 QIARFPLLLDELL
+635 QITRFPLLLDELL
-648 NEARLFNPPLA
+648 NEDRLFSPPLA

-697 ASEIVGALP
+697 ASEIAGSLA

-734 ARHGVPKRPDGS
+734 ARHGAPRCNAGGV
-746 DCDPGFVIVGYGK
+746 CDPGFIIVGYGK

-779 DPNAETDGAKPID
+779 DTQGETDGAKPID

-802 RIIHLLTAQTNSGQ
+802 RIIHLLTTQTNSGQ
-816 LYDVDMRLR
+816 LYEVDMRLR

-835 SVAAFARYQ
+835 SIGAFGRYQ
-844 ENEAWTWE
+844 QEQAWTWE

-863 GCRQTGAAFEQV
+863 GDRQVASAFEQV
-875 RAQVLGRTRDLDKLR
+875 RAEVLSRPRQLTELR
-890 AEVSEMRAKMRDNLG
+890 GEVSEMRAKMRDNLG
-905 TRLTTAGLGAN
+905 TRITAAGTAAN
-916 AFDAGVPFDVK
+916 ACEAGVPLDLK

-940 QYAALAWSDKHPAL
+940 QYAALAWSGEHPAL
-954 LQYTD
+954 LRYTD
-959 NIRILEGL
+959 NIRLLEDL
-967 EQAGLL
+967 EQAGLM
-973 PAADAGLLREAYKA
+973 PATDASLLREAYKA

-1000 AGVIAGDQFSA
+1000 AGIVSGDQFIA
-1011 ERREVMRIWQSLGL
+1011 ERREVRRIWAQLGL
-1025 STPPVGAA
+1025 T

>member
-1 MNLPLLVEIPAALLP
+1 MSLPSLAELPASFAPLVE
-16 LVARNRESLRAAVGA
+16 RNKQSLRSAVA
-31 IQSESEGAAAGL
+31 DAGL
-43 IAGRTRSHNSQT
+43 QL
-55 DHPTPPFAT
+55 D
-64 PQSPVGAGSTRDE
+64 
-77 ALPVPTQ
+77 
-84 PDWSPDRWLQWD
+84 DWSPERWQQFD
-96 RVTAASDFVLQQATQ
+96 RVCAASDFVLQQ
-111 NPVLLLDLAASGDL
+111 VLRDPQMLLDLLASGEL
-125 DRAFAPGE
+125 DRPFVVGE
-133 LCAQIAAAVS
+133 LCAQVAAAA
-143 QAATEDELAR
+143 QAATTEDELAR
-153 ALRRQR
+153 NLRRQR
-159 ARHQIR
+159 TRQQVR
-165 IIWRDLTRQA
+165 IIWRDLNRQA
-175 DLIQTCRDLSDMAD
+175 DLVQTCRDLSDLAD
-189 ACIDQAYQWLY
+189 AAIDQVYQWLY
-200 LRHCQQFGTPM
+200 PRQCQQFGTPI
-211 GRRSGQPQHMVVL
+211 GHRSGEPQHMVVL

-250 ETEGAKRPLDNQEF
+250 ETEGVKRSLDNQEF
-264 FIRLGQ
+264 FTRLGQ

-277 PITVDGFVFRVDMRL
+277 PVTVDGFVFRVDMRL
-292 RPYGSSGAL
+292 RPYGSAGAL

-322 AMIKARVVAGDQQAG
+322 AMIKARVVAGDQTTG
-337 AQLLDM
+337 AQLQEM

-382 LGSGGIREVEFIAQ
+382 LGAGGIREVEFIAQ

-426 LPAAVIAELRDGY
+426 LPPAVVAELREGY

-448 IQAIADRQTQMLPDG
+448 IQAIADRQTQMLPDSE
-463 DQDRARIA
+463 QDRARIA
-471 FMMGFTDWA
+471 FMLGFADWA
-480 SFHQRLMQWRE
+480 AFHEQLMYWRG
-491 RTAWHFGELIADPD
+491 RIDWHFRQVIADPD
-505 EEADV
+505 EDSEAG
-510 PKEEIVGG
+510 EEVVGG
-518 EWLPLWEDSQ
+518 EWLPLWEEVQ
-528 DQDVACRQLY
+528 DEEAACRQLQD
-538 TAGFNDP
+538 AGFVDGP
-545 AKALK
+545 KALK
-550 RLEDLRAS
+550 QLAGLRAS

-579 LAQAVEHVDPDLVLE
+579 LAQAVEHADPDLVLE

-613 TENPDALR
+613 TENPGALR

-648 NEARLFNPPLA
+648 NEGRLFSPPHA

-687 FKLAHNLRVA
+687 FKLAHSLRVA
-697 ASEIVGALP
+697 ASEIAGNLP

-718 EAILEQVL
+718 EAILDQVL

-734 ARHGVPKRPDGS
+734 ARHGQPKRSDGS
-746 DCDPGFVIVGYGK
+746 LCDPGFIIVGYGK

-779 DPNAETDGAKPID
+779 DPQAETDGAKPID

-802 RIIHLLTAQTNSGQ
+802 RIIHLLTTQTNSGQ

-825 PSGAAGLLVS
+825 PSGASGLLVS
-835 SVAAFARYQ
+835 SLGAFERYQ
-844 ENEAWTWE
+844 QNEAWTWE

-863 GCRQTGAAFEQV
+863 GCPQVGAAFEGV
-875 RAQVLGRTRDLDKLR
+875 RARILGQSRDLGKLQ

-905 TRLTTAGLGAN
+905 TKATAAGTAAN
-916 AFDAGVPFDVK
+916 AYEAGMPFDIK

-954 LQYTD
+954 LRYTD

-967 EQAGLL
+967 EEVGLM
-973 PAADAGLLREAYKA
+973 PVSDAVLLREVYKA
-987 YRSAAHRQALQKQ
+987 FRSAAHRQALQKQ
-1000 AGVIAGDQFSA
+1000 AGVIDAGQFVS
-1011 ERREVMRIWQSLGL
+1011 ERREVRRIWAELGL
-1025 STPPVGAA
+1025 K

>member
-1 MNLPLLVEIPAALLP
+1 MTLPVLAELPAILLP
-16 LVARNRESLRAAVGA
+16 LVSRSEQSFRTSVAAL
-31 IQSESEGAAAGL
+31 EDDHGL
-43 IAGRTRSHNSQT
+43 SN
-55 DHPTPPFAT
+55 
-64 PQSPVGAGSTRDE
+64 
-77 ALPVPTQ
+77 
-84 PDWSPDRWLQWD
+84 WSPERWAQFA
-96 RVTAASDFVLQQATQ
+96 RVSAASEFVIEQSIRDPLM
-111 NPVLLLDLAASGDL
+111 LLSLVASGEL

-133 LCAQIAAAVS
+133 LCAQIAAAVNS
-143 QAATEDELAR
+143 AQSEDELGR

-159 ARHQIR
+159 ARHQVR

-175 DLIQTCRDLSDMAD
+175 DLVQTCRDLSDMAD
-189 ACIDQAYQWLY
+189 ATIDQAYQWLY
-200 LRHCQQFGTPM
+200 SRHCEQFGTPT
-211 GRRSGQPQHMVVL
+211 GRRSGEPQQMVIL

-250 ETEGAKRPLDNQEF
+250 ETVGVKRSLDNQEF

-277 PITVDGFVFRVDMRL
+277 PMTVDGFVFRVDMRL

-322 AMIKARVVAGDQQAG
+322 AMIKARVVAGDQVAG

-413 LLKVLATLEGQGY
+413 LLKVLSTLEGQGY
-426 LPAAVIAELRDGY
+426 LPPAVVSELREGY

-448 IQAIADRQTQMLPDG
+448 IQAIADRQTQMLPDSAQ
-463 DQDRARIA
+463 DQARIA
-471 FMMGFTDWA
+471 FMLGFADWSA
-480 SFHQRLMQWRE
+480 FHEQLMYWRG
-491 RTAWHFGELIADPD
+491 RVAWHFAQVIADPD
-505 EEADV
+505 EEEGSESEV
-510 PKEEIVGG
+510 VVGG
-518 EWLPLWEDSQ
+518 EWLPLWEEEQ
-528 DQDVACRQLY
+528 DEEAACRQLQEGGFAD
-538 TAGFNDP
+538 AG
-545 AKALK
+545 KALK
-550 RLEDLRAS
+550 ALAGLRGS

-579 LAQAVEHVDPDLVLE
+579 LAQAVEHDNPDLVLE

-613 TENPDALR
+613 TENPGALR

-635 QIARFPLLLDELL
+635 QITRFPLLLDELL
-648 NEARLFNPPLA
+648 NEGRLFKPPLA

-687 FKLAHNLRVA
+687 FKLAHRLRVA
-697 ASEIVGALP
+697 ASEIAGSLP

-734 ARHGVPKRPDGS
+734 AKYGTPLRTDGTL
-746 DCDPGFVIVGYGK
+746 CDPGFIIVGYGK

-779 DPNAETDGAKPID
+779 DPQAETDGPKSID
-792 SAQFFTRLGQ
+792 GAQFFTRLGQ

-816 LYDVDMRLR
+816 LYEVDMRLR
-825 PSGAAGLLVS
+825 PSGASGLLVS
-835 SVAAFARYQ
+835 SLGAFARYQ

-863 GCRQTGAAFEQV
+863 GSQDVGHAFEKV
-875 RAQVLGRTRDLDKLR
+875 RAQVLGKPRDLAKLQQ
-890 AEVSEMRAKMRDNLG
+890 EVSEMRAKMRDNLG
-905 TRLTTAGLGAN
+905 TRSTAAGTAAN
-916 AFDAGVPFDVK
+916 AFDAGVPFDLK

-940 QYAALAWSDKHPAL
+940 QYAALAWSHSHPPL
-954 LQYTD
+954 LRWTD
-959 NIRILEGL
+959 NIRILEELEHEGL
-967 EQAGLL
+967 M
-973 PAADAGLLREAYKA
+973 PAEDASLLREAYKA
-987 YRSAAHRQALQKQ
+987 YRSAAHRQALQKD
-1000 AGVIAGDQFSA
+1000 AGVIPGDQFA
-1011 ERREVMRIWQSLGL
+1011 DERRQVLRIWKEMGL
-1025 STPPVGAA
+1025 S

>member
-1 MNLPLLVEIPAALLP
+1 MSLPSLAAMPSLLLP
-16 LVARNRESLRAAVGA
+16 LASRAEQSWRSAV
-31 IQSESEGAAAGL
+31 AGL
-43 IAGRTRSHNSQT
+43 EGEHGLDQWSSERWT
-55 DHPTPPFAT
+55 DFA
-64 PQSPVGAGSTRDE
+64 
-77 ALPVPTQ
+77 
-84 PDWSPDRWLQWD
+84 
-96 RVTAASDFVLQQATQ
+96 RVSAASDFFIEQALRD
-111 NPVLLLDLAASGDL
+111 PLMLLEVERCGQL
-125 DRAFAPGE
+125 DRSFAPGE
-133 LCAQIAAAVS
+133 LRAQIAEAAQ
-143 QAATEDELAR
+143 QAQTDDELGR
-153 ALRRQR
+153 VLRRQR
-159 ARHQIR
+159 TRQQIR

-175 DLIQTCRDLSDMAD
+175 DLIETCRDLSDMAD
-189 ACIDQAYQWLY
+189 ASIDQAYRWLY
-200 LRHCQQFGTPM
+200 QRHCQQFGTPT
-211 GRRSGQPQHMVVL
+211 GHRSGEPQQMVIL

-250 ETEGAKRPLDNQEF
+250 ETVGAKRPLDNQEF

-277 PITVDGFVFRVDMRL
+277 PMTVDGFVFRVDMRL

-322 AMIKARVVAGDQQAG
+322 AMIKARVVAGDQVMG
-337 AQLLDM
+337 AQLLDL

-382 LGSGGIREVEFIAQ
+382 LGAGGIREVEFIAQ

-413 LLKVLATLEGQGY
+413 LLKVLSILEGQGY
-426 LPAAVIAELRDGY
+426 LPPAVISELREGY

-448 IQAIADRQTQMLPDG
+448 IQAIADRQTQMLPDSEQ
-463 DQDRARIA
+463 DQARIA
-471 FMMGFTDWA
+471 FMMGFDSWGL
-480 SFHQRLMQWRE
+480 FHEQLMAWRG
-491 RTAWHFGELIADPD
+491 RIDWHFRQVIADPD
-505 EEADV
+505 DENDIDEG
-510 PKEEIVGG
+510 EMIVGG
-518 EWLPLWEDSQ
+518 EWLPLWEEVQ
-528 DQDVACRQLY
+528 DDEAACAQLKE
-538 TAGFNDP
+538 AGFVDAPN
-545 AKALK
+545 ALK
-550 RLEDLRAS
+550 QLASLRAS

-579 LAQAVEHVDPDLVLE
+579 LAQAVEHANPDLVLE

-635 QIARFPLLLDELL
+635 QITRFPLLLDELL
-648 NEARLFNPPLA
+648 NEGRLFKPPLA

-680 QMEALRH
+680 QMEALRN
-687 FKLAHNLRVA
+687 FKLAHRLRVA
-697 ASEIVGALP
+697 ASEIAGSLP

-734 ARHGVPKRPDGS
+734 AKYGTPQRSDGS
-746 DCDPGFVIVGYGK
+746 LCDPGFIIVGYGK

-825 PSGAAGLLVS
+825 PSGASGLLVS
-835 SVAAFARYQ
+835 SLGAFERYQ
-844 ENEAWTWE
+844 QNEAWTWE

-863 GCRQTGAAFEQV
+863 GCKQVGAAFEKV
-875 RAQVLGRTRDLDKLR
+875 RAQVLGRERDLPTLR
-890 AEVSEMRAKMRDNLG
+890 QEVSEMRAKMRDNLG
-905 TRLTTAGLGAN
+905 TRITAAGTGDN
-916 AFDAGVPFDVK
+916 AFLPTVPFDLK

-940 QYAALAWSDKHPAL
+940 QYAALAWSREHPAL
-954 LQYTD
+954 LRYTD

-967 EQAGLL
+967 EQAGLM
-973 PAADAGLLREAYKA
+973 PATDASLLREAYKA
-987 YRSAAHRQALQKQ
+987 FRAVAHRQALQKE
-1000 AGVIAGDQFSA
+1000 AGVVTGDQLVDA
-1011 ERREVMRIWQSLGL
+1011 RRDVRRIWAQLGL
-1025 STPPVGAA
+1025 S